1 MLFVLKARV
10 FLKKYETLLSNE
22 RHVFWKGNVPHL
34 PCNTGGTDVRAN
46 IYEEKSFTFGLSNG
60 HQVTESVDRGSSTST
75 AAAGMLRQNG
85 GSNKRGLGL
94 ARLSTSNFFTI
105 SSSANW
111 GMGRS
116 TKSSSLSS
124 ISSNSDCYDNP
135 VVDPEYI
142 MQLVNDVRKFADV
155 LLYLKEAF
163 LSEENHD
170 GLHQVVHERLGELLR
185 VLKAVI
191 NKHQTLNSVDI
202 LSAAGTVIAKV
213 KAVNFKEVNEENKR
227 ELFSEI
233 FSSIETLAFTFGNV
247 VSDFLMGD
255 VDNGSSLGLPVSRR
269 SRSFENL
276 SVESGGSLHERDDIQ
291 GHLRAEEVDSMLLR
305 NDSGIESA
313 LSYAKAWSKY
323 TKDVVA
329 WVEKKLS
336 LEVECAKN
344 LAKMAETAK
353 AVVGHQ
359 DYMPFQS
366 IFINAFQ
373 NDIENSQLW
382 QQTAAALQSNKFVQ
396 PLLGRKNELDRQRKD
411 IKELWQREQKK
422 MQELEA
428 ALRKAKLLYTQR
440 QDEYEKA
447 KSCTARAEEE
457 HLSSSGSFVKD
468 FSKQLEKKRRL
479 EEEAFQKAEEAN
491 EHYKASMAE
500 VEEKRNYLESFKS
513 DVLTQLRELIYQC
526 DLTLKAATVNLFQL
540 QHAQVVSLP
549 VNCQSLCESAKLYD
563 PGQQYSEFV
572 KNLPKDGIP
581 VESGCFESQSSQ
593 VDGVFNKQST
603 NSVHTSHGNL
613 SQCSGDFPAQ
623 ALDDVGS
630 PVYHRSQKVREK
642 RSSSNTD
649 IQVRGPPPF
658 RSWSVGNQSGGMCS
672 DSESAGGSS
681 ESRSMDSPSASPGDF
696 KRRLPRTPSTGTM
709 SSADDLD
716 EREPPS
722 PSDCGLNDLTS
733 ETANSPGPFRNANM
747 SKAAQTHKLRKLRAP
762 SKCREC
768 DGLVVFHGA
777 ECEECSLACHKKCLE
792 TLAIQCGHK
801 KLHGRLHLFGVEF
814 AQAAKNIPD
823 GIPFIIKKCTSEIES
838 RALNVK
844 GIYRVNGA
852 KSRVEKLCQAFE
864 NGKDLVE
871 LSELYAHDISNVLKL
886 YLRQLPEPLIL
897 FRLYNE
903 FIGLAKES
911 QNANEELDA
920 KQASPKAKTR
930 QSLCIELNR
939 IIIKIK
945 DLLKQLPGPNYNT
958 LQYLIGHL
966 HRVTEQCD
974 ENKMSA
980 SNLGII
986 FGPTLI
992 RPRQTDATVSLSS
1005 LVDYPYQARV
1015 VELLITYYEKI
1026 FDVSLKPLLSTPH
1039 SEETAVTVR
1048 VALSADERE
1057 PQQQR
1062 KSSVTVKEGIQIVPS
1077 ERASETAA
1085 LFLESKNSKNTKEEA
1100 DISVTGDAVSP
1111 SSEKDNDPFI
1121 SLGEEPCKKN
1131 LFPVKPSRQIAKVPL
1146 RAPRTKP
1153 VSRPVSLPVDRLLPP
1168 CVLNERNSRNA
1179 GAVSSEKL
1187 GRSPTIEEVSEVK
1200 ALPAVDTSCR
1210 LPCYDT
1216 QMLRKTWDKQYK
1228 QYDITARTAMIMTN
1242 VPQEIRA
1249 LESGTA
1255 GALSSSCSLGNNSA
1269 NAILPNKPYSV
1280 VGSGRTAA
1288 EDNSPDVNPP
1298 AAFRAPRTLQ
1308 PPPGTFYKPPSNK
1321 SKENG
1326 DGSSAKACAPASA
1339 SSVLP
1344 QDNTVKLAR
1353 SSALPSGDAEQNTNE
1368 QKSSSEDIHPTD
1380 LKPAY
1385 HRLRPK
1391 RIQELEHREA
1401 HFV

>member
-1 MLFVLKARV
+1 
-10 FLKKYETLLSNE
+10 
-22 RHVFWKGNVPHL
+22 
-34 PCNTGGTDVRAN
+34 
-46 IYEEKSFTFGLSNG
+46 
-60 HQVTESVDRGSSTST
+60 
-75 AAAGMLRQNG
+75 MLRRNG
-85 GSNKRGLGL
+85 ESNKRGLGL

-105 SSSANW
+105 SNSGNW

-135 VVDPEYI
+135 AVDPEYI
-142 MQLVNDVRKFADV
+142 MQLANDVRKFADV
-155 LLYLKEAF
+155 LLYLKQAI
-163 LSEENHD
+163 LSEENQD
-170 GLHQVVHERLGELLR
+170 DLYQVVHERLGELLR

-233 FSSIETLAFTFGNV
+233 FSSIDTLAFTFGNV

-291 GHLRAEEVDSMLLR
+291 GRQFINIDKQHFEVDSMLLR

-336 LEVECAKN
+336 VEVECARN

-353 AVVGHQ
+353 AIVGHQ

-366 IFINAFQ
+366 IFVNAFQ
-373 NDIENSQLW
+373 NDIENNQLW

-440 QDEYEKA
+440 QDEYERA
-447 KSCTARAEEE
+447 KFCTARAEEE

-479 EEEAFQKAEEAN
+479 EEEALQKAEEAN

-572 KNLPKDGIP
+572 KNLPKDGVP
-581 VESGCFESQSSQ
+581 MESGSFETQSSQ

-603 NSVHTSHGNL
+603 NSIHTSHGNL
-613 SQCSGDFPAQ
+613 SQCSGDFPVQ
-623 ALDDVGS
+623 TLDDVGS
-630 PVYHRSQKVREK
+630 PIYHRSQKVREK

-649 IQVRGPPPF
+649 IQAVRGPPPF

-768 DGLVVFHGA
+768 DSLVVFHGA

-814 AQAAKNIPD
+814 AQAAKNVPD

-911 QNANEELDA
+911 QHVNEELDA
-920 KQASPKAKTR
+920 AQASPKSKKR
-930 QSLCIELNR
+930 QSICIELNR

-945 DLLKQLPGPNYNT
+945 DLLKQLPVPNYNT

-966 HRVTEQCD
+966 HRVTEQSD

-986 FGPTLI
+986 FGPTLL

-1015 VELLITYYEKI
+1015 VELLITYCEKI
-1026 FDVSLKPLLSTPH
+1026 FDISLKPLLNTSQ
-1039 SEETAVTVR
+1039 SEETAVMVR
-1048 VALSADERE
+1048 AALSADERE
-1057 PQQQR
+1057 LQHQR
-1062 KSSVTVKEGIQIVPS
+1062 NLFVAVKESILIAPS
-1077 ERASETAA
+1077 ERRASETAE
-1085 LFLESKNSKNTKEEA
+1085 LFLESNNRKNTKEQAETSVTECVKLPFTGIKPEGFGKSNSLTESPA
-1100 DISVTGDAVSP
+1100 KSILDISISSQKETGDAVSP
-1111 SSEKDNDPFI
+1111 ASEKDNDPLI
-1121 SLGEEPCKKN
+1121 SLGEDSCKIN
-1131 LFPVKPSRQIAKVPL
+1131 LLPAKPNRQITKVPL
-1146 RAPRTKP
+1146 RVPRTKAA
-1153 VSRPVSLPVDRLLPP
+1153 SRPVSLPVDRILPP
-1168 CVLNERNSRNA
+1168 CVLNERNSQNA

-1200 ALPAVDTSCR
+1200 ALPAVNPCFR
-1210 LPCYDT
+1210 YPCYDT

-1242 VPQEIRA
+1242 VPQENRA

-1255 GALSSSCSLGNNSA
+1255 GALSSSCSIGNNSA
-1269 NAILPNKPYSV
+1269 NAILPSKPYSV
-1280 VGSGRTAA
+1280 VGSERTAA
-1288 EDNSPDVNPP
+1288 EENGPDVNPL

-1308 PPPGTFYKPPSNK
+1308 PPPGTFYKPPANK

-1326 DGSSAKACAPASA
+1326 DGGSAKSCAPTSA
-1339 SSVLP
+1339 SSVVH

-1353 SSALPSGDAEQNTNE
+1353 SSALPSGDPEQNTND
-1368 QKSSSEDIHPTD
+1368 QKASSEDIHPTD

-1385 HRLRPK
+1385 QRLRPK

>member
-1 MLFVLKARV
+1 
-10 FLKKYETLLSNE
+10 
-22 RHVFWKGNVPHL
+22 
-34 PCNTGGTDVRAN
+34 
-46 IYEEKSFTFGLSNG
+46 
-60 HQVTESVDRGSSTST
+60 
-75 AAAGMLRQNG
+75 MLRQNG

-105 SSSANW
+105 SNSGNW

-135 VVDPEYI
+135 CVDPEYI

-155 LLYLKEAF
+155 LLYLKEAI
-163 LSEENHD
+163 LSEENQD

-323 TKDVVA
+323 TKDVVV

-373 NDIENSQLW
+373 NDIENNQLW

-428 ALRKAKLLYTQR
+428 GLRKAKLLYTQR

-457 HLSSSGSFVKD
+457 HLGSSGSFVKD

-479 EEEAFQKAEEAN
+479 EEEALQKAEEAN

-572 KNLPKDGIP
+572 KSLPKEGVPI
-581 VESGCFESQSSQ
+581 ESGSFETQNSQ
-593 VDGVFNKQST
+593 VDGVFNKQSA

-623 ALDDVGS
+623 TLDDVGS
-630 PVYHRSQKVREK
+630 PVYRRSQKIGEK
-642 RSSSNTD
+642 RSSSSTD
-649 IQVRGPPPF
+649 IQAIRGPPPF

-768 DGLVVFHGA
+768 DSLVVFHGA

-814 AQAAKNIPD
+814 AQAAKNVPD

-911 QNANEELDA
+911 QNVNEELDA
-920 KQASPKAKTR
+920 KQASPKSKKR
-930 QSLCIELNR
+930 QSICIELNR

-945 DLLKQLPGPNYNT
+945 DLLKQLPVPNYNT

-966 HRVTEQCD
+966 HRVTEQSD

-1026 FDVSLKPLLSTPH
+1026 FDVSLKPILSTSQ
-1039 SEETAVTVR
+1039 SEEPPITVR
-1048 VALSADERE
+1048 VALSAEERE

-1062 KSSVTVKEGIQIVPS
+1062 KSFVAVKEGILIAPS
-1077 ERASETAA
+1077 ENRASETAT
-1085 LFLESKNSKNTKEEA
+1085 LFLDSNNSKNTKEQL
-1100 DISVTGDAVSP
+1100 DTSVTEFVSLQHTGITPEGSGKSNSLTESSATSILDINISAQKPGDAVSP
-1111 SSEKDNDPFI
+1111 ASERDNDSFVSI
-1121 SLGEEPCKKN
+1121 GEDSCKIN
-1131 LFPVKPSRQIAKVPL
+1131 LFPAKPNRQITKVPL
-1146 RAPRTKP
+1146 RVPRTKP
-1153 VSRPVSLPVDRLLPP
+1153 ATRPVSLPVDRILPP

-1179 GAVSSEKL
+1179 GAVSPEKL

-1200 ALPAVDTSCR
+1200 ALPAVNTCCR

-1242 VPQEIRA
+1242 VPQENRA

-1255 GALSSSCSLGNNSA
+1255 GALSSSCSIGNNSA
-1269 NAILPNKPYSV
+1269 NAILPSKPYSV
-1280 VGSGRTAA
+1280 SARSGRTAT
-1288 EDNSPDVNPP
+1288 EGNGPDGNPL

-1308 PPPGTFYKPPSNK
+1308 PPPGTFYKPPLNK
-1321 SKENG
+1321 SKQNEE
-1326 DGSSAKACAPASA
+1326 GSFSKACAPTSA
-1339 SSVLP
+1339 SSMLH
-1344 QDNTVKLAR
+1344 QDNTVKLVR
-1353 SSALPSGDAEQNTNE
+1353 SSALPSGDPEQNTEE
-1368 QKSSSEDIHPTD
+1368 QKTSSEDIHPTD
-1380 LKPAY
+1380 LKPTY
-1385 HRLRPK
+1385 QRLRPK

>member
-1 MLFVLKARV
+1 
-10 FLKKYETLLSNE
+10 
-22 RHVFWKGNVPHL
+22 
-34 PCNTGGTDVRAN
+34 
-46 IYEEKSFTFGLSNG
+46 
-60 HQVTESVDRGSSTST
+60 
-75 AAAGMLRQNG
+75 MLRQNG

-105 SSSANW
+105 SNSGNW

-155 LLYLKEAF
+155 LLYLKEAI
-163 LSEENHD
+163 LSEENQD

-305 NDSGIESA
+305 NYSGIESA

-373 NDIENSQLW
+373 NDIENNQLW

-479 EEEAFQKAEEAN
+479 EEEALQKAEEAN

-500 VEEKRNYLESFKS
+500 VEEKRNDLESFKS
-513 DVLTQLRELIYQC
+513 DVVTQLRELIYQC

-572 KNLPKDGIP
+572 KSLPKESVP
-581 VESGCFESQSSQ
+581 VESGSFETQSSQ

-623 ALDDVGS
+623 TLDDVGS
-630 PVYHRSQKVREK
+630 PIYHRSQKIGEK
-642 RSSSNTD
+642 RSSSSTD
-649 IQVRGPPPF
+649 IQAVRGPPPF

-733 ETANSPGPFRNANM
+733 ETANSPGPFRNASM

-768 DGLVVFHGA
+768 DSLVVFHGA

-814 AQAAKNIPD
+814 AQAAKNVPD

-911 QNANEELDA
+911 QNVNEELDA
-920 KQASPKAKTR
+920 KQASPKSKKR
-930 QSLCIELNR
+930 QSICIELNR

-945 DLLKQLPGPNYNT
+945 DLLKQLPVPNYNT

-966 HRVTEQCD
+966 HRVTEQSD

-1026 FDVSLKPLLSTPH
+1026 FDVSLKPLLSTSQ
-1039 SEETAVTVR
+1039 SEETAITVR
-1048 VALSADERE
+1048 AALSAEERE

-1062 KSSVTVKEGIQIVPS
+1062 KSFVAVKEGILIAPS
-1077 ERASETAA
+1077 ESRASETAA
-1085 LFLESKNSKNTKEEA
+1085 LFLESNNSKNTKEQV
-1100 DISVTGDAVSP
+1100 DTSVTECVSSP
-1111 SSEKDNDPFI
+1111 LTGTKPEGSGKSNSLTESSATSILDINIPAPKEP
-1121 SLGEEPCKKN
+1121 GEDSCKIN
-1131 LFPVKPSRQIAKVPL
+1131 LFPAKPNRQITKVPL
-1146 RAPRTKP
+1146 RVLRTKP
-1153 VSRPVSLPVDRLLPP
+1153 ATRPVSLPVDRILPP

-1179 GAVSSEKL
+1179 GAVSPEKL

-1200 ALPAVDTSCR
+1200 ALPAVNTCCR

-1228 QYDITARTAMIMTN
+1228 QYDITARTAMIVTN
-1242 VPQEIRA
+1242 VPQENRA

-1255 GALSSSCSLGNNSA
+1255 GGLSSSCSIGNNSA
-1269 NAILPNKPYSV
+1269 NVILPSKPYSV
-1280 VGSGRTAA
+1280 SVRSGRTAT
-1288 EDNSPDVNPP
+1288 EGNGPDANPL

-1321 SKENG
+1321 SKQNEE
-1326 DGSSAKACAPASA
+1326 GSFAKACAPTSA
-1339 SSVLP
+1339 SSVLH

-1353 SSALPSGDAEQNTNE
+1353 SSALPSGDPEQNTNE
-1368 QKSSSEDIHPTD
+1368 QKTSSEDIHPTD
-1380 LKPAY
+1380 LKPTY
-1385 HRLRPK
+1385 QRLRPK

>member
-1 MLFVLKARV
+1 
-10 FLKKYETLLSNE
+10 
-22 RHVFWKGNVPHL
+22 
-34 PCNTGGTDVRAN
+34 
-46 IYEEKSFTFGLSNG
+46 
-60 HQVTESVDRGSSTST
+60 
-75 AAAGMLRQNG
+75 MLRQNG

-94 ARLSTSNFFTI
+94 ARLSTSNFFTV
-105 SSSANW
+105 SNSGNW

-155 LLYLKEAF
+155 LLYLKEAI
-163 LSEENHD
+163 LSEENQD

-227 ELFSEI
+227 EIFSEI

-276 SVESGGSLHERDDIQ
+276 SVESGGSLPERDDIQ

-313 LSYAKAWSKY
+313 LSYAKALSKY
-323 TKDVVA
+323 IKDVVA

-336 LEVECAKN
+336 VELECSRN
-344 LAKMAETAK
+344 LAKMAETTK
-353 AVVGHQ
+353 AIVGHQ

-366 IFINAFQ
+366 IFVNAFQ
-373 NDIENSQLW
+373 NDIENNQLW
-382 QQTAAALQSNKFVQ
+382 QQTTAALQSNKFVQ

-447 KSCTARAEEE
+447 KSCTARAEED

-479 EEEAFQKAEEAN
+479 EEEALQKAEEAN

-500 VEEKRNYLESFKS
+500 IEEKRNDLESFKS
-513 DVLTQLRELIYQC
+513 DVLTQLREIIYQC

-572 KNLPKDGIP
+572 KSLPKDGVP
-581 VESGCFESQSSQ
+581 MESGSLETQSSQ

-613 SQCSGDFPAQ
+613 SQCSGDFPVQ
-623 ALDDVGS
+623 TSDDVGS
-630 PVYHRSQKVREK
+630 PVYRRSQKVREK

-649 IQVRGPPPF
+649 IQAVRGPPPF

-722 PSDCGLNDLTS
+722 PSDCG
-733 ETANSPGPFRNANM
+733 PFRNANM

-768 DGLVVFHGA
+768 DSLVVFHGA

-814 AQAAKNIPD
+814 AQAAKNVPD
-823 GIPFIIKKCTSEIES
+823 GVPFIIKKCTSEIES

-852 KSRVEKLCQAFE
+852 KLRVEKLCQAFE

-911 QNANEELDA
+911 QNVNEELDA
-920 KQASPKAKTR
+920 KASPRSKKR
-930 QSLCIELNR
+930 QSICIELNR

-945 DLLKQLPGPNYNT
+945 DLLKQLPVPNYNT

-966 HRVTEQCD
+966 HRVMEQSD

-1005 LVDYPYQARV
+1005 LEDYPYQARV

-1026 FDVSLKPLLSTPH
+1026 FDVSLKPLLSTSQ

-1048 VALSADERE
+1048 VALGADEKE

-1062 KSSVTVKEGIQIVPS
+1062 KSFVAVKEQGILIAPS
-1077 ERASETAA
+1077 ESRASETAA
-1085 LFLESKNSKNTKEEA
+1085 AFLELNNSKNTKENRDTCVTECVSMLLTGIKPEGFGNSNSLTESSA
-1100 DISVTGDAVSP
+1100 KSILDISISAQKMPGDAVSP
-1111 SSEKDNDPFI
+1111 TSEKDSDPFI
-1121 SLGEEPCKKN
+1121 SLGEDSCKMN
-1131 LFPVKPSRQIAKVPL
+1131 LLPAKPNRQITKVPL
-1146 RAPRTKP
+1146 RVPRTKAA
-1153 VSRPVSLPVDRLLPP
+1153 SRPVSLPVDRILPP
-1168 CVLNERNSRNA
+1168 CVLNERNSRNV

-1200 ALPAVDTSCR
+1200 ALPGGNTCCR
-1210 LPCYDT
+1210 FPCYDT

-1228 QYDITARTAMIMTN
+1228 QYDITARTAMIVTN
-1242 VPQEIRA
+1242 VPQENRA

-1255 GALSSSCSLGNNSA
+1255 GALSSSCSVDDNSA
-1269 NAILPNKPYSV
+1269 NAILPSKPYSV
-1280 VGSGRTAA
+1280 VGSGRTAT
-1288 EDNSPDVNPP
+1288 EENGPDVNPL

-1326 DGSSAKACAPASA
+1326 DGSSAKAGAPTSA
-1339 SSVLP
+1339 SSVLH
-1344 QDNTVKLAR
+1344 QDSTVKLAR
-1353 SSALPSGDAEQNTNE
+1353 SSALPSGDPEQNTDE
-1368 QKSSSEDIHPTD
+1368 QKASSEDIHPTD

-1385 HRLRPK
+1385 QRLRPK
-1391 RIQELEHREA
+1391 RMQELEHREA

>member
-1 MLFVLKARV
+1 
-10 FLKKYETLLSNE
+10 
-22 RHVFWKGNVPHL
+22 
-34 PCNTGGTDVRAN
+34 
-46 IYEEKSFTFGLSNG
+46 
-60 HQVTESVDRGSSTST
+60 
-75 AAAGMLRQNG
+75 
-85 GSNKRGLGL
+85 
-94 ARLSTSNFFTI
+94 
-105 SSSANW
+105 
-111 GMGRS
+111 
-116 TKSSSLSS
+116 
-124 ISSNSDCYDNP
+124 
-135 VVDPEYI
+135 
-142 MQLVNDVRKFADV
+142 
-155 LLYLKEAF
+155 
-163 LSEENHD
+163 
-170 GLHQVVHERLGELLR
+170 
-185 VLKAVI
+185 
-191 NKHQTLNSVDI
+191 
-202 LSAAGTVIAKV
+202 
-213 KAVNFKEVNEENKR
+213 
-227 ELFSEI
+227 
-233 FSSIETLAFTFGNV
+233 
-247 VSDFLMGD
+247 MGD

-359 DYMPFQS
+359 
-366 IFINAFQ
+366 
-373 NDIENSQLW
+373 
-382 QQTAAALQSNKFVQ
+382 

-479 EEEAFQKAEEAN
+479 EEEALQKAEEAN

-526 DLTLKAATVNLFQL
+526 DLTLKASTVNLFQL

-581 VESGCFESQSSQ
+581 VESGCFETQSSQ
-593 VDGVFNKQST
+593 VDGVFNKPST

-623 ALDDVGS
+623 TLDDVGS

-649 IQVRGPPPF
+649 IQAVRGPPPF

-814 AQAAKNIPD
+814 AQAAKNVPD

-1026 FDVSLKPLLSTPH
+1026 FDVSLKPLLSA
-1039 SEETAVTVR
+1039 SYSAITVG

-1057 PQQQR
+1057 PQQPR
-1062 KSSVTVKEGIQIVPS
+1062 KSFLAVKEGIQTVPS
-1077 ERASETAA
+1077 EKASETAA
-1085 LFLESKNSKNTKEEA
+1085 LFLESRNSKNTKEEA
-1100 DISVTGDAVSP
+1100 DISLTGDAVSP
-1111 SSEKDNDPFI
+1111 TSEKDNDPLI
-1121 SLGEEPCKKN
+1121 SLGEDPCKKN
-1131 LFPVKPSRQIAKVPL
+1131 SFPVKPNRQIAKVPL
-1146 RAPRTKP
+1146 RAPRTKAA
-1153 VSRPVSLPVDRLLPP
+1153 SRPVSLPVDRILPP

-1288 EDNSPDVNPP
+1288 EENGPDVNPL

-1326 DGSSAKACAPASA
+1326 DGSSAKACAPTSA

-1353 SSALPSGDAEQNTNE
+1353 SSALPSGDVEQNTNE

-1380 LKPAY
+1380 PKPAY

>member
-1 MLFVLKARV
+1 
-10 FLKKYETLLSNE
+10 
-22 RHVFWKGNVPHL
+22 
-34 PCNTGGTDVRAN
+34 
-46 IYEEKSFTFGLSNG
+46 
-60 HQVTESVDRGSSTST
+60 
-75 AAAGMLRQNG
+75 MLRQNG

-105 SSSANW
+105 SNSGNW

-155 LLYLKEAF
+155 LLYLKEAI
-163 LSEENHD
+163 LSEENQE

-191 NKHQTLNSVDI
+191 NKHPTLNSVDI

-213 KAVNFKEVNEENKR
+213 KAVNFKEANEENKR

-291 GHLRAEEVDSMLLR
+291 GHLRAEEVDSILLR

-447 KSCTARAEEE
+447 KTCTARAEEE

-468 FSKQLEKKRRL
+468 FTKQLEKKRRL
-479 EEEAFQKAEEAN
+479 EEEALQKAEEAG

-513 DVLTQLRELIYQC
+513 EVLTQLRELIYQC

-540 QHAQVVSLP
+540 QHTQVVSLP

-572 KNLPKDGIP
+572 KSLPKEGVHI
-581 VESGCFESQSSQ
+581 ETGSFEIQSSQ
-593 VDGVFNKQST
+593 IDGVFNKQST
-603 NSVHTSHGNL
+603 NNVHTSHGNL

-623 ALDDVGS
+623 TIDDVGS
-630 PVYHRSQKVREK
+630 PIYHRSQKIGEK
-642 RSSSNTD
+642 RSSSSTD
-649 IQVRGPPPF
+649 IQAIRGPPPF

-768 DGLVVFHGA
+768 DSLVVFHGA

-814 AQAAKNIPD
+814 AQAAKNVPD

-911 QNANEELDA
+911 QNVNEELDT
-920 KQASPKAKTR
+920 KQASPKSKKR
-930 QSLCIELNR
+930 QSICMELNR

-945 DLLKQLPGPNYNT
+945 DLLKQLPVPNYNT
-958 LQYLIGHL
+958 LQFLIGHL
-966 HRVTEQCD
+966 HRVTEQSD

-1026 FDVSLKPLLSTPH
+1026 FDISLKPLLSTSQ
-1039 SEETAVTVR
+1039 SEESTITVR
-1048 VALSADERE
+1048 VALSAEERE
-1057 PQQQR
+1057 SQQHR
-1062 KSSVTVKEGIQIVPS
+1062 KSFVAVKEGALISPS
-1077 ERASETAA
+1077 ESRASETAA
-1085 LFLESKNSKNTKEEA
+1085 SFLESNNSKNTKEQV
-1100 DISVTGDAVSP
+1100 DTSVTEGSGKSNSLSGSLATSILDINISAPRKPRDAVSP
-1111 SSEKDNDPFI
+1111 TSERDDSVVSP
-1121 SLGEEPCKKN
+1121 SEDSCKIN
-1131 LFPVKPSRQIAKVPL
+1131 LFPAKPNRQITKVPL
-1146 RAPRTKP
+1146 RIPRTKP
-1153 VSRPVSLPVDRLLPP
+1153 TTRPVSLPVERILPP

-1179 GAVSSEKL
+1179 GTVSPEKL

-1200 ALPAVDTSCR
+1200 ALPADDTCCG

-1216 QMLRKTWDKQYK
+1216 QMLRKSWDKQYK
-1228 QYDITARTAMIMTN
+1228 QYDITARTAMIVTN
-1242 VPQEIRA
+1242 VPRENRA
-1249 LESGTA
+1249 VESGTT
-1255 GALSSSCSLGNNSA
+1255 GALSSSCNTGNNSA
-1269 NAILPNKPYSV
+1269 NAILPSKPYSV
-1280 VGSGRTAA
+1280 SVRSGRTAT
-1288 EDNSPDVNPP
+1288 EGNGPDANPL

-1308 PPPGTFYKPPSNK
+1308 PPPGTFYKPPASK
-1321 SKENG
+1321 SKQNEE
-1326 DGSSAKACAPASA
+1326 GSSAKACAPTSA
-1339 SSVLP
+1339 SSVLH

-1353 SSALPSGDAEQNTNE
+1353 SSALPSGDPEQNTNE
-1368 QKSSSEDIHPTD
+1368 QKTSSEDTHPTD
-1380 LKPAY
+1380 LKPTY
-1385 HRLRPK
+1385 QRLRPK

>member
-1 MLFVLKARV
+1 
-10 FLKKYETLLSNE
+10 
-22 RHVFWKGNVPHL
+22 
-34 PCNTGGTDVRAN
+34 
-46 IYEEKSFTFGLSNG
+46 
-60 HQVTESVDRGSSTST
+60 
-75 AAAGMLRQNG
+75 
-85 GSNKRGLGL
+85 
-94 ARLSTSNFFTI
+94 
-105 SSSANW
+105 
-111 GMGRS
+111 
-116 TKSSSLSS
+116 
-124 ISSNSDCYDNP
+124 
-135 VVDPEYI
+135 
-142 MQLVNDVRKFADV
+142 
-155 LLYLKEAF
+155 
-163 LSEENHD
+163 
-170 GLHQVVHERLGELLR
+170 
-185 VLKAVI
+185 
-191 NKHQTLNSVDI
+191 
-202 LSAAGTVIAKV
+202 
-213 KAVNFKEVNEENKR
+213 
-227 ELFSEI
+227 
-233 FSSIETLAFTFGNV
+233 
-247 VSDFLMGD
+247 MGD

-422 MQELEA
+422 MQELEG
-428 ALRKAKLLYTQR
+428 ALRKAKLLYIQR

-447 KSCTARAEEE
+447 KSCSARAEEE

-479 EEEAFQKAEEAN
+479 EEEALQKAEEAG

-513 DVLTQLRELIYQC
+513 EVLTQLRELIYHC
-526 DLTLKAATVNLFQL
+526 DFTLKAATVNLFQL
-540 QHAQVVSLP
+540 QHTQVVSLP

-572 KNLPKDGIP
+572 KSLPREDVHI
-581 VESGCFESQSSQ
+581 ESGSFEIQSSQ

-623 ALDDVGS
+623 TIDDVGS
-630 PVYHRSQKVREK
+630 PIYHRSQKIGEK
-642 RSSSNTD
+642 RSSSSTD
-649 IQVRGPPPF
+649 IQAIRGPPPF

-768 DGLVVFHGA
+768 DSLVVFHGA

-814 AQAAKNIPD
+814 AQAAKNVPD

-871 LSELYAHDISNVLKL
+871 LSELYAHDISSVLKL

-911 QNANEELDA
+911 QNVNEELDT
-920 KQASPKAKTR
+920 KQASPKSKKR
-930 QSLCIELNR
+930 QSICMELNR

-945 DLLKQLPGPNYNT
+945 DLLKQLPVPNYNT
-958 LQYLIGHL
+958 LQFLIGHL
-966 HRVTEQCD
+966 HRVTERSD

-1026 FDVSLKPLLSTPH
+1026 FDVSLKPLLSTSQ
-1039 SEETAVTVR
+1039 SEESAITVR
-1048 VALSADERE
+1048 VALSAEERE
-1057 PQQQR
+1057 SQQHR
-1062 KSSVTVKEGIQIVPS
+1062 KSFVAVKEGALISPS
-1077 ERASETAA
+1077 ESRASETAA
-1085 LFLESKNSKNTKEEA
+1085 SFFESNNSKNTKEQV
-1100 DISVTGDAVSP
+1100 DSSVTGDAVSP
-1111 SSEKDNDPFI
+1111 ASERGDLVVSPSED
-1121 SLGEEPCKKN
+1121 SCKIN
-1131 LFPVKPSRQIAKVPL
+1131 LFPAKPNRQITKVPL
-1146 RAPRTKP
+1146 RIPRTKP
-1153 VSRPVSLPVDRLLPP
+1153 TTRPVSLPVERILPP

-1179 GAVSSEKL
+1179 GAVSPEKL

-1200 ALPAVDTSCR
+1200 ALPADDTCCR

-1216 QMLRKTWDKQYK
+1216 QMLRKSWDKQYK
-1228 QYDITARTAMIMTN
+1228 QYDITARTAMIVTN
-1242 VPQEIRA
+1242 VPRENRA
-1249 LESGTA
+1249 VESGTA
-1255 GALSSSCSLGNNSA
+1255 GALSSSCNTGNNSA

-1280 VGSGRTAA
+1280 SVRSGRTATEGNGTDA
-1288 EDNSPDVNPP
+1288 NPL

-1308 PPPGTFYKPPSNK
+1308 PPPGTFYKPPASK
-1321 SKENG
+1321 SKQNEE
-1326 DGSSAKACAPASA
+1326 GSSAKACAPTSA
-1339 SSVLP
+1339 SSVLH

-1353 SSALPSGDAEQNTNE
+1353 SSALPSGDPEQNTNE
-1368 QKSSSEDIHPTD
+1368 QKTSSEDTHPTD
-1380 LKPAY
+1380 LKPTY
-1385 HRLRPK
+1385 QRLRPK

>member
-1 MLFVLKARV
+1 
-10 FLKKYETLLSNE
+10 
-22 RHVFWKGNVPHL
+22 
-34 PCNTGGTDVRAN
+34 
-46 IYEEKSFTFGLSNG
+46 
-60 HQVTESVDRGSSTST
+60 
-75 AAAGMLRQNG
+75 MLRQNG

-105 SSSANW
+105 SNSGNW

-155 LLYLKEAF
+155 LLYLKEAI
-163 LSEENHD
+163 LSEENQD

-329 WVEKKLS
+329 WVERKLS

-373 NDIENSQLW
+373 NDIENNQLW

-468 FSKQLEKKRRL
+468 VSKQLEKKRRL
-479 EEEAFQKAEEAN
+479 EEEALQKAEEAN

-500 VEEKRNYLESFKS
+500 VEEKRNDLESFKS

-572 KNLPKDGIP
+572 KSLPKEGVPI
-581 VESGCFESQSSQ
+581 ESGSFETRSSQ
-593 VDGVFNKQST
+593 VDGVFNKQSAS
-603 NSVHTSHGNL
+603 SVHTSHGNL
-613 SQCSGDFPAQ
+613 SQCSGDFTAQ
-623 ALDDVGS
+623 TLDDVGS
-630 PVYHRSQKVREK
+630 PIYHHSQKIGEK
-642 RSSSNTD
+642 RSSISTD
-649 IQVRGPPPF
+649 IQATRGPPPF

-768 DGLVVFHGA
+768 DSLVVFHGA

-814 AQAAKNIPD
+814 AQAAKNVPD

-911 QNANEELDA
+911 QSTNEESDA
-920 KQASPKAKTR
+920 KQASPKSKKR
-930 QSLCIELNR
+930 QSICIELNR

-945 DLLKQLPGPNYNT
+945 DLLKQLPVPNYNT

-966 HRVTEQCD
+966 HRVTEQSD

-1005 LVDYPYQARV
+1005 LVDYPYQARI

-1026 FDVSLKPLLSTPH
+1026 FDVSLKPLLSTSQ
-1039 SEETAVTVR
+1039 SEETVR
-1048 VALSADERE
+1048 VALSAEERE
-1057 PQQQR
+1057 PQQHR
-1062 KSSVTVKEGIQIVPS
+1062 KSFVAVKEGIPIAPS
-1077 ERASETAA
+1077 ESRVSETAA
-1085 LFLESKNSKNTKEEA
+1085 LFLESNNSKNTKEQVDTSATECVSLPLTGTKPESYGKSNSLTESSA
-1100 DISVTGDAVSP
+1100 ASILDINTSAPKEPGDAVSP
-1111 SSEKDNDPFI
+1111 TSERDNDSFVC
-1121 SLGEEPCKKN
+1121 LGEDSCRIN
-1131 LFPVKPSRQIAKVPL
+1131 LFPAKPNRQITKVPL
-1146 RAPRTKP
+1146 RVPRTKP
-1153 VSRPVSLPVDRLLPP
+1153 ATRPVSLPVDRILPP
-1168 CVLNERNSRNA
+1168 CVLNERNSQNA
-1179 GAVSSEKL
+1179 GAISPEKL

-1200 ALPAVDTSCR
+1200 ALPAVNTCCR

-1228 QYDITARTAMIMTN
+1228 QYDITARTAMIVTN
-1242 VPQEIRA
+1242 VPQENRA

-1255 GALSSSCSLGNNSA
+1255 GALSSSCSTGNNSV
-1269 NAILPNKPYSV
+1269 NAILPSKPYSV
-1280 VGSGRTAA
+1280 SVRSGRTAT
-1288 EDNSPDVNPP
+1288 EGNGPDANPL

-1321 SKENG
+1321 SKQNE
-1326 DGSSAKACAPASA
+1326 DSSFAKACAPASA

-1353 SSALPSGDAEQNTNE
+1353 SSALPSGDPEQNTNE
-1368 QKSSSEDIHPTD
+1368 QKTSSEDIHPTD
-1380 LKPAY
+1380 LKPTY
-1385 HRLRPK
+1385 QRLRPK

>member
-1 MLFVLKARV
+1 
-10 FLKKYETLLSNE
+10 
-22 RHVFWKGNVPHL
+22 
-34 PCNTGGTDVRAN
+34 
-46 IYEEKSFTFGLSNG
+46 
-60 HQVTESVDRGSSTST
+60 
-75 AAAGMLRQNG
+75 MLRQNG

-94 ARLSTSNFFTI
+94 ARLSTSNFFAI
-105 SSSANW
+105 SNSGNW

-142 MQLVNDVRKFADV
+142 MQLANDVRKFADV
-155 LLYLKEAF
+155 LLYLKEAI
-163 LSEENHD
+163 LSEENQD
-170 GLHQVVHERLGELLR
+170 DLHQVVHERLGELLR

-191 NKHQTLNSVDI
+191 NKHQTLNSVDV

-213 KAVNFKEVNEENKR
+213 KAVNFKEVNEENRR
-227 ELFSEI
+227 EFFSEI
-233 FSSIETLAFTFGNV
+233 FSSIDTLAFTFGNV

-313 LSYAKAWSKY
+313 LAYAKAWSKY

-336 LEVECAKN
+336 VEVECAKN
-344 LAKMAETAK
+344 VAKMAETAK
-353 AVVGHQ
+353 AIVGHQ

-373 NDIENSQLW
+373 NDIENNQLW

-428 ALRKAKLLYTQR
+428 ALRKAKLLYAQR

-457 HLSSSGSFVKD
+457 HLSTGGSFVKD
-468 FSKQLEKKRRL
+468 FSKQLEKKRKL
-479 EEEAFQKAEEAN
+479 EEEALQKAEEAS

-563 PGQQYSEFV
+563 PGQQYSKFV
-572 KNLPKDGIP
+572 KSLPKDGVP
-581 VESGCFESQSSQ
+581 MESGSFETQSSQ

-603 NSVHTSHGNL
+603 NSIHTSHGNL

-623 ALDDVGS
+623 TLDDVGS
-630 PVYHRSQKVREK
+630 PIYHRSQKVREK

-649 IQVRGPPPF
+649 IQAVRGPPPF

-722 PSDCGLNDLTS
+722 PSDCLNDLTS
-733 ETANSPGPFRNANM
+733 ETASSPGPFRNAIM

-768 DGLVVFHGA
+768 DSLVVFHGA

-814 AQAAKNIPD
+814 AQAAKNVPD

-886 YLRQLPEPLIL
+886 YLRQLPEPLVL

-911 QNANEELDA
+911 QHVNEELDA
-920 KQASPKAKTR
+920 TQASPKSKKR
-930 QSLCIELNR
+930 QSICIELNR

-966 HRVTEQCD
+966 HRVTEQSD

-986 FGPTLI
+986 FGPTLL

-1015 VELLITYYEKI
+1015 VELLITHYEKI
-1026 FDVSLKPLLSTPH
+1026 FDVSLKPLLSTTQ

-1062 KSSVTVKEGIQIVPS
+1062 NLFVAVKEQGFLIAPS
-1077 ERASETAA
+1077 EGRAAETAA
-1085 LFLESKNSKNTKEEA
+1085 LFLESNNRKNTKEQEET
-1100 DISVTGDAVSP
+1100 SVTGDAVSP
-1111 SSEKDNDPFI
+1111 ASEKDNDPLI
-1121 SLGEEPCKKN
+1121 SVGEDSCKIN
-1131 LFPVKPSRQIAKVPL
+1131 LLPAKPNHQITRVPL
-1146 RAPRTKP
+1146 RVPRTKAA
-1153 VSRPVSLPVDRLLPP
+1153 SRPVSLPVDRILPP

-1200 ALPAVDTSCR
+1200 AVPAVNPCCR
-1210 LPCYDT
+1210 FPCYDT

-1228 QYDITARTAMIMTN
+1228 QYDITARTAMIVTN
-1242 VPQEIRA
+1242 VPQENRA

-1255 GALSSSCSLGNNSA
+1255 GALSSSSCTTDNSVT
-1269 NAILPNKPYSV
+1269 AILPSKPYSV
-1280 VGSGRTAA
+1280 VGSGTTAT
-1288 EDNSPDVNPP
+1288 EENGPDVNPL
-1298 AAFRAPRTLQ
+1298 AAVRAPRTLQ
-1308 PPPGTFYKPPSNK
+1308 PPPGTFYKPPGNK

-1326 DGSSAKACAPASA
+1326 DGSSAKACAPTSA
-1339 SSVLP
+1339 GSVLH
-1344 QDNTVKLAR
+1344 QENTVKLAR
-1353 SSALPSGDAEQNTNE
+1353 SSALPTGDPEQNTNE
-1368 QKSSSEDIHPTD
+1368 QKASSEDIHLTD

-1385 HRLRPK
+1385 QRLRPK

>member
-1 MLFVLKARV
+1 
-10 FLKKYETLLSNE
+10 
-22 RHVFWKGNVPHL
+22 
-34 PCNTGGTDVRAN
+34 
-46 IYEEKSFTFGLSNG
+46 
-60 HQVTESVDRGSSTST
+60 
-75 AAAGMLRQNG
+75 MLRQNG

-105 SSSANW
+105 SNSGNW

-155 LLYLKEAF
+155 LLYLKEAI
-163 LSEENHD
+163 LSEENQD
-170 GLHQVVHERLGELLR
+170 SLHQVVHERLGELLR

-329 WVEKKLS
+329 WVERKLS

-373 NDIENSQLW
+373 NDIENNQLW

-468 FSKQLEKKRRL
+468 VSKQLEKKRRL
-479 EEEAFQKAEEAN
+479 EEEALQKAEEAN

-500 VEEKRNYLESFKS
+500 VEEKRNDLESFKS

-572 KNLPKDGIP
+572 KSLPKEGVPI
-581 VESGCFESQSSQ
+581 ESGSFETRSSQ
-593 VDGVFNKQST
+593 VDGVFNKQSDS
-603 NSVHTSHGNL
+603 SVHTSHGNL

-623 ALDDVGS
+623 TLDDVGS
-630 PVYHRSQKVREK
+630 PIYHHSQKIGEK
-642 RSSSNTD
+642 RSSISTD
-649 IQVRGPPPF
+649 IQAMRGPPPF

-768 DGLVVFHGA
+768 DSLVVFHGA

-814 AQAAKNIPD
+814 AQAAKNVPD

-911 QNANEELDA
+911 QSANEELDA
-920 KQASPKAKTR
+920 KQASPKSKKR
-930 QSLCIELNR
+930 QSICIELNR
-939 IIIKIK
+939 IIIKTK
-945 DLLKQLPGPNYNT
+945 DLLKQLPVPNYNT

-966 HRVTEQCD
+966 HRVTEQSD

-1026 FDVSLKPLLSTPH
+1026 FDVSLKPLLSTSQ
-1039 SEETAVTVR
+1039 SEETVR
-1048 VALSADERE
+1048 VALSAEEKE

-1062 KSSVTVKEGIQIVPS
+1062 KSFVAVKEGIPIAPS
-1077 ERASETAA
+1077 ESRVSETAA
-1085 LFLESKNSKNTKEEA
+1085 LFLESNNSKNTKERVDTSATECVSLPLTGTKPESCRKSNSLTESSA
-1100 DISVTGDAVSP
+1100 DSILDINTSAPKEPGDAVSP
-1111 SSEKDNDPFI
+1111 ASERDNDSFVC
-1121 SLGEEPCKKN
+1121 LGEDSCRID
-1131 LFPVKPSRQIAKVPL
+1131 LFPAKPNRQITKVPL
-1146 RAPRTKP
+1146 RVPRTKP
-1153 VSRPVSLPVDRLLPP
+1153 ATRPVSLPVDRILPP

-1179 GAVSSEKL
+1179 GAVSPEKL

-1200 ALPAVDTSCR
+1200 ALPAVNTCCR

-1228 QYDITARTAMIMTN
+1228 QYDITARTAMIVTN
-1242 VPQEIRA
+1242 VPQENRA

-1255 GALSSSCSLGNNSA
+1255 GALSSSCSAGNNSV
-1269 NAILPNKPYSV
+1269 NAILPSKPYSV
-1280 VGSGRTAA
+1280 SVRSGRTAT
-1288 EDNSPDVNPP
+1288 EGNGPDANPL

-1321 SKENG
+1321 SKQNEE
-1326 DGSSAKACAPASA
+1326 GSFAKACAPASA
-1339 SSVLP
+1339 SSVLH

-1353 SSALPSGDAEQNTNE
+1353 SSALPSGDPEQNTNE
-1368 QKSSSEDIHPTD
+1368 QKTSSEDIHPTD

-1385 HRLRPK
+1385 QRLRPK

>member
-1 MLFVLKARV
+1 
-10 FLKKYETLLSNE
+10 
-22 RHVFWKGNVPHL
+22 
-34 PCNTGGTDVRAN
+34 
-46 IYEEKSFTFGLSNG
+46 
-60 HQVTESVDRGSSTST
+60 
-75 AAAGMLRQNG
+75 
-85 GSNKRGLGL
+85 
-94 ARLSTSNFFTI
+94 
-105 SSSANW
+105 
-111 GMGRS
+111 
-116 TKSSSLSS
+116 
-124 ISSNSDCYDNP
+124 
-135 VVDPEYI
+135 
-142 MQLVNDVRKFADV
+142 
-155 LLYLKEAF
+155 
-163 LSEENHD
+163 
-170 GLHQVVHERLGELLR
+170 
-185 VLKAVI
+185 
-191 NKHQTLNSVDI
+191 
-202 LSAAGTVIAKV
+202 
-213 KAVNFKEVNEENKR
+213 AVNFKEVNEENKR

-255 VDNGSSLGLPVSRR
+255 VDNGPSLGLPASRR

-276 SVESGGSLHERDDIQ
+276 SVEYGGSLHERDDSQ

-336 LEVECAKN
+336 SELECAKN

-396 PLLGRKNELDRQRKD
+396 PLLGRKSELDRQRKD

-457 HLSSSGSFVKD
+457 HISSSGSFVKD

-479 EEEAFQKAEEAN
+479 EEEALQKAEEAN

-572 KNLPKDGIP
+572 KSLPKDGVP
-581 VESGCFESQSSQ
+581 VESGCFETQSSQ

-630 PVYHRSQKVREK
+630 PLYHRSQKVREK

-649 IQVRGPPPF
+649 IQAVRGPPPF

-768 DGLVVFHGA
+768 DSLVIFHGA

-945 DLLKQLPGPNYNT
+945 DLLKQLPVPNYNT

-1026 FDVSLKPLLSTPH
+1026 FDVSLKPLLSASH

-1062 KSSVTVKEGIQIVPS
+1062 KPLVAVKEGVQIAPS
-1077 ERASETAA
+1077 ERASETPT
-1085 LFLESKNSKNTKEEA
+1085 LFLESKNSKNTKEA
-1100 DISVTGDAVSP
+1100 DTSVTVLLTSLYTWYKDPVTSICVFLGDAVSP
-1111 SSEKDNDPFI
+1111 ASEKDNDPFI
-1121 SLGEEPCKKN
+1121 SVGEDPCKMN
-1131 LFPVKPSRQIAKVPL
+1131 LLHVKPNRQIAKVPL

-1153 VSRPVSLPVDRLLPP
+1153 ASRPVSLPVDRILPP
-1168 CVLNERNSRNA
+1168 CVLNERNSQNA
-1179 GAVSSEKL
+1179 EAVSSEKL

-1200 ALPAVDTSCR
+1200 ALPAVDTCCR

-1269 NAILPNKPYSV
+1269 NAILPLKPYSV

-1288 EDNSPDVNPP
+1288 EENGPDVNPL
-1298 AAFRAPRTLQ
+1298 AAFRVPRTLQ

-1326 DGSSAKACAPASA
+1326 DGSSAKACAPTSA
-1339 SSVLP
+1339 SCVLP

-1353 SSALPSGDAEQNTNE
+1353 SSALPSSGAEQNTNE
-1368 QKSSSEDIHPTD
+1368 QKSISEDIHPTD

>member
-1 MLFVLKARV
+1 
-10 FLKKYETLLSNE
+10 
-22 RHVFWKGNVPHL
+22 
-34 PCNTGGTDVRAN
+34 
-46 IYEEKSFTFGLSNG
+46 
-60 HQVTESVDRGSSTST
+60 
-75 AAAGMLRQNG
+75 MLRQNG

-105 SSSANW
+105 SNSGNW

-155 LLYLKEAF
+155 LLYLKEAV
-163 LSEENHD
+163 LSEENQD
-170 GLHQVVHERLGELLR
+170 GLHHVVHERLGELLR

-202 LSAAGTVIAKV
+202 LSATGTVIAKV
-213 KAVNFKEVNEENKR
+213 KAVNFKEVTEENKR
-227 ELFSEI
+227 ELFGEI

-305 NDSGIESA
+305 TDSGIESA

-353 AVVGHQ
+353 AVVGPQ

-373 NDIENSQLW
+373 NDIENNQLW

-468 FSKQLEKKRRL
+468 VSKQLEKKRRL
-479 EEEAFQKAEEAN
+479 EEEALQKAEEAN

-500 VEEKRNYLESFKS
+500 VEEKRNDLESFKS

-549 VNCQSLCESAKLYD
+549 VNCQSLCESAKLYE

-572 KNLPKDGIP
+572 KSLPKEGVP
-581 VESGCFESQSSQ
+581 VEPTSFETQSSQ
-593 VDGVFNKQST
+593 VDGIFNKQSA

-613 SQCSGDFPAQ
+613 SQCSGDFPTQ
-623 ALDDVGS
+623 TLDDVGS
-630 PVYHRSQKVREK
+630 PVYHCSQKIGEK
-642 RSSSNTD
+642 RSSSSTD
-649 IQVRGPPPF
+649 IQAMRGPPPF

-681 ESRSMDSPSASPGDF
+681 ESRSMDSPSTSPGDF

-722 PSDCGLNDLTS
+722 PSDCLNDLTS

-768 DGLVVFHGA
+768 DSLVVFHGA

-911 QNANEELDA
+911 QNVNEELDV
-920 KQASPKAKTR
+920 KQASPRSKKR
-930 QSLCIELNR
+930 QSICIELNR

-945 DLLKQLPGPNYNT
+945 DLLKQLPLPNYNT

-966 HRVTEQCD
+966 HRVTEQSD

-1026 FDVSLKPLLSTPH
+1026 FDVSLQPLLSTSQ
-1039 SEETAVTVR
+1039 SEETAVTIG
-1048 VALSADERE
+1048 VALSTEERE
-1057 PQQQR
+1057 LQQQR
-1062 KSSVTVKEGIQIVPS
+1062 KSFVAVKEGILLAPS
-1077 ERASETAA
+1077 ESRVSETASSV
-1085 LFLESKNSKNTKEEA
+1085 LESDNSKDAKEQEDA
-1100 DISVTGDAVSP
+1100 SVTGHVSLPLSGTKLEGSGKNNSLTESSATSILDIHISAPKEPGDAVSP
-1111 SSEKDNDPFI
+1111 ASERDNDSFVFV
-1121 SLGEEPCKKN
+1121 GEDSCKIN
-1131 LFPVKPSRQIAKVPL
+1131 LFPVKPSRQITKVPL
-1146 RAPRTKP
+1146 RVPRSKP
-1153 VSRPVSLPVDRLLPP
+1153 AIRPVSLPVDRILPP

-1179 GAVSSEKL
+1179 GAVSPEKL

-1200 ALPAVDTSCR
+1200 TLPAVNTCCR
-1210 LPCYDT
+1210 LSCYDPQT
-1216 QMLRKTWDKQYK
+1216 LRKTWDKQYK
-1228 QYDITARTAMIMTN
+1228 QYDITARTAMIVTN
-1242 VPQEIRA
+1242 VPQENRA
-1249 LESGTA
+1249 LESGTV
-1255 GALSSSCSLGNNSA
+1255 GAVSSSCSVSNNSA
-1269 NAILPNKPYSV
+1269 NAILPSKPYSV
-1280 VGSGRTAA
+1280 SLRSGRTTT
-1288 EDNSPDVNPP
+1288 EGNGPDTNPL

-1321 SKENG
+1321 SKQNEEG
-1326 DGSSAKACAPASA
+1326 SAKACAPASA
-1339 SSVLP
+1339 SSVLH
-1344 QDNTVKLAR
+1344 QDNAVKLAR
-1353 SSALPSGDAEQNTNE
+1353 SSALPSGDPIQNTSE
-1368 QKSSSEDIHPTD
+1368 QKTSSEDIHPAE
-1380 LKPAY
+1380 LKPTY
-1385 HRLRPK
+1385 QRLRPK

>member
-1 MLFVLKARV
+1 
-10 FLKKYETLLSNE
+10 
-22 RHVFWKGNVPHL
+22 
-34 PCNTGGTDVRAN
+34 
-46 IYEEKSFTFGLSNG
+46 
-60 HQVTESVDRGSSTST
+60 
-75 AAAGMLRQNG
+75 
-85 GSNKRGLGL
+85 
-94 ARLSTSNFFTI
+94 
-105 SSSANW
+105 
-111 GMGRS
+111 
-116 TKSSSLSS
+116 
-124 ISSNSDCYDNP
+124 
-135 VVDPEYI
+135 
-142 MQLVNDVRKFADV
+142 
-155 LLYLKEAF
+155 
-163 LSEENHD
+163 
-170 GLHQVVHERLGELLR
+170 
-185 VLKAVI
+185 
-191 NKHQTLNSVDI
+191 
-202 LSAAGTVIAKV
+202 
-213 KAVNFKEVNEENKR
+213 
-227 ELFSEI
+227 
-233 FSSIETLAFTFGNV
+233 
-247 VSDFLMGD
+247 MGD
-255 VDNGSSLGLPVSRR
+255 VDNGSSLGLPVSQR

-276 SVESGGSLHERDDIQ
+276 SVESGGSLHEKDDIQ

-344 LAKMAETAK
+344 LAKVAETAK

-373 NDIENSQLW
+373 NDIENNQLW

-457 HLSSSGSFVKD
+457 HLSLSGSFVKD
-468 FSKQLEKKRRL
+468 VSKQLEKKRRL
-479 EEEAFQKAEEAN
+479 EEEALQKAEEAN

-500 VEEKRNYLESFKS
+500 IEDKRNDLESFKS

-572 KNLPKDGIP
+572 KSLPKEGVPI
-581 VESGCFESQSSQ
+581 ESGSFETQSSQ

-613 SQCSGDFPAQ
+613 SQCSGDFSAQ
-623 ALDDVGS
+623 TLDDVGS
-630 PVYHRSQKVREK
+630 PIYHRSQKIGEK
-642 RSSSNTD
+642 RSSSSTD
-649 IQVRGPPPF
+649 IQAMRGPPPF

-722 PSDCGLNDLTS
+722 PSDCLNDLTS

-768 DGLVVFHGA
+768 DSLVVFHGA

-814 AQAAKNIPD
+814 AQAAKNVPD

-911 QNANEELDA
+911 QNVNEELEA
-920 KQASPKAKTR
+920 KQASPKSKKR
-930 QSLCIELNR
+930 QSICIELNR

-945 DLLKQLPGPNYNT
+945 DLLKQLPVPNYNT

-966 HRVTEQCD
+966 HRVTEQSD

-1026 FDVSLKPLLSTPH
+1026 FDVSLKPLLSTSL
-1039 SEETAVTVR
+1039 SEEAAMTVR
-1048 VALSADERE
+1048 VALSAEERE

-1062 KSSVTVKEGIQIVPS
+1062 KSFVAVKEGVLIAPS
-1077 ERASETAA
+1077 ESRASETAA
-1085 LFLESKNSKNTKEEA
+1085 LVLELNNSKNTKEQV
-1100 DISVTGDAVSP
+1100 DTSVTECVSLPLTGTKPEVSGKSNSLTESSATSILDINISAPKKPGDGVSP
-1111 SSEKDNDPFI
+1111 ASERENDSFVL
-1121 SLGEEPCKKN
+1121 LGEDSCKIN
-1131 LFPVKPSRQIAKVPL
+1131 LFPAKPNRQITKVPL
-1146 RAPRTKP
+1146 RVPRTKP
-1153 VSRPVSLPVDRLLPP
+1153 ATRPVSLPVDRILPP
-1168 CVLNERNSRNA
+1168 CVLNERNTRNV
-1179 GAVSSEKL
+1179 GAVSPEKL
-1187 GRSPTIEEVSEVK
+1187 GRFPTIEEVSEVK
-1200 ALPAVDTSCR
+1200 ARPGVPTCWR
-1210 LPCYDT
+1210 LPCYNT

-1228 QYDITARTAMIMTN
+1228 QYDITARTAMIVTN
-1242 VPQEIRA
+1242 VPQENRA

-1255 GALSSSCSLGNNSA
+1255 DALSSSCSVGNNSA
-1269 NAILPNKPYSV
+1269 NAILLSKPCSV
-1280 VGSGRTAA
+1280 SVRSGRTATEGNGLDA
-1288 EDNSPDVNPP
+1288 NPL

-1321 SKENG
+1321 TKQNEE
-1326 DGSSAKACAPASA
+1326 GSLAKACASTSA
-1339 SSVLP
+1339 SSVLH
-1344 QDNTVKLAR
+1344 QDNTAR
-1353 SSALPSGDAEQNTNE
+1353 SSALPSGDPEQNTTE
-1368 QKSSSEDIHPTD
+1368 QKTSSEDINPTD
-1380 LKPAY
+1380 LKPTY
-1385 HRLRPK
+1385 QRLRPK

>member
-1 MLFVLKARV
+1 
-10 FLKKYETLLSNE
+10 
-22 RHVFWKGNVPHL
+22 
-34 PCNTGGTDVRAN
+34 
-46 IYEEKSFTFGLSNG
+46 
-60 HQVTESVDRGSSTST
+60 
-75 AAAGMLRQNG
+75 MLRQNG

-94 ARLSTSNFFTI
+94 ARLSTSNFFTV
-105 SSSANW
+105 SNSGNW

-155 LLYLKEAF
+155 LLYLKEAI
-163 LSEENHD
+163 LSEENQD

-227 ELFSEI
+227 EIFSEI

-313 LSYAKAWSKY
+313 LSYAKALSKY
-323 TKDVVA
+323 IKDVVA

-336 LEVECAKN
+336 VELECSRN
-344 LAKMAETAK
+344 LAKMAETTK
-353 AVVGHQ
+353 AIVGHQ

-366 IFINAFQ
+366 IFVNAFQ
-373 NDIENSQLW
+373 NDIDNNQLW

-428 ALRKAKLLYTQR
+428 SLRKAKLLYSQR

-447 KSCTARAEEE
+447 KSCTARAEED
-457 HLSSSGSFVKD
+457 HLSSSGNFVKD

-479 EEEAFQKAEEAN
+479 EEEALQKAEEAN

-500 VEEKRNYLESFKS
+500 IEEKRNDLESFKS
-513 DVLTQLRELIYQC
+513 DVLTQLREIIYQC

-572 KNLPKDGIP
+572 KSLPKDGVP
-581 VESGCFESQSSQ
+581 MESGSLETQSSP

-613 SQCSGDFPAQ
+613 SQCSGDFPVQ
-623 ALDDVGS
+623 TSDDVGS
-630 PVYHRSQKVREK
+630 PVYRRSQKVREK

-722 PSDCGLNDLTS
+722 PSDCGLNDLTC

-768 DGLVVFHGA
+768 DSLVVFHGA

-814 AQAAKNIPD
+814 AQAAKNVPD
-823 GIPFIIKKCTSEIES
+823 GVPFIIKKCTSEIES

-852 KSRVEKLCQAFE
+852 KLRVEKLCQAFE

-911 QNANEELDA
+911 QNVNEELDA
-920 KQASPKAKTR
+920 KASPKSKKR
-930 QSLCIELNR
+930 QSICIELNR

-945 DLLKQLPGPNYNT
+945 DLLKQLPVPNYNT

-966 HRVTEQCD
+966 HRVTEQSD

-1005 LVDYPYQARV
+1005 LEDYPYQARV

-1026 FDVSLKPLLSTPH
+1026 FDVSLKPLLST
-1039 SEETAVTVR
+1039 SQTEETTVTVR
-1048 VALSADERE
+1048 VALAADEKE

-1062 KSSVTVKEGIQIVPS
+1062 KSFVAVKEGILIAPS
-1077 ERASETAA
+1077 ESRASETAA
-1085 LFLESKNSKNTKEEA
+1085 VFLELNNSKNTKENT
-1100 DISVTGDAVSP
+1100 DTRVTGDAVSP
-1111 SSEKDNDPFI
+1111 TSEKDNDPLI
-1121 SLGEEPCKKN
+1121 SLGEDSSKMN
-1131 LFPVKPSRQIAKVPL
+1131 LLPAKPNRQITKVPL
-1146 RAPRTKP
+1146 RVPRTKAA
-1153 VSRPVSLPVDRLLPP
+1153 SRPVSLPVDRILPP

-1200 ALPAVDTSCR
+1200 ALPGGNTCCR
-1210 LPCYDT
+1210 FPCYDT

-1228 QYDITARTAMIMTN
+1228 QYDITARTAMIVTN
-1242 VPQEIRA
+1242 VPQENRA

-1255 GALSSSCSLGNNSA
+1255 GALSSSCSVDNNSA
-1269 NAILPNKPYSV
+1269 NAILPSKPYSV
-1280 VGSGRTAA
+1280 VGSGRTAT
-1288 EDNSPDVNPP
+1288 EENGPDVNPL

-1326 DGSSAKACAPASA
+1326 DGSSAKAGAPTST
-1339 SSVLP
+1339 SSVLH

-1353 SSALPSGDAEQNTNE
+1353 SSALPSGDPEQNTNE
-1368 QKSSSEDIHPTD
+1368 QKASAEDIHPTD

-1385 HRLRPK
+1385 QRLRPK

>member
-1 MLFVLKARV
+1 
-10 FLKKYETLLSNE
+10 
-22 RHVFWKGNVPHL
+22 
-34 PCNTGGTDVRAN
+34 
-46 IYEEKSFTFGLSNG
+46 
-60 HQVTESVDRGSSTST
+60 
-75 AAAGMLRQNG
+75 MLRQNG

-94 ARLSTSNFFTI
+94 ARLSTSNFFSI
-105 SSSANW
+105 STSANW
-111 GMGRS
+111 GMGRG

-191 NKHQTLNSVDI
+191 NKHPTLNSVDI

-457 HLSSSGSFVKD
+457 YLSSSGSFVKD
-468 FSKQLEKKRRL
+468 FNKQLEKKRRL
-479 EEEAFQKAEEAN
+479 EEEALQKAEEAS

-500 VEEKRNYLESFKS
+500 VDEKRNYLESFKS

-581 VESGCFESQSSQ
+581 VESGCFETQSSQ

-649 IQVRGPPPF
+649 IQAVRGPPPF

-1026 FDVSLKPLLSTPH
+1026 FDVSLKPLLSTSH

-1062 KSSVTVKEGIQIVPS
+1062 KSSVAVKEGIHIVPS

-1085 LFLESKNSKNTKEEA
+1085 FFFESKNSKNTKEEA
-1100 DISVTGDAVSP
+1100 DISVTECVSLPHTGTKPESFGKSNCMTKSPELTSICVFLGDAVSP
-1111 SSEKDNDPFI
+1111 ASEKDNDPFI
-1121 SLGEEPCKKN
+1121 SLGEDTCKKN
-1131 LFPVKPSRQIAKVPL
+1131 LLPVKPNRQIAKVPL

-1153 VSRPVSLPVDRLLPP
+1153 ASRPVSLPVDRILPP

-1288 EDNSPDVNPP
+1288 EENGPDVNPL

-1326 DGSSAKACAPASA
+1326 DGSSAKACTPTSA

>member
-1 MLFVLKARV
+1 
-10 FLKKYETLLSNE
+10 
-22 RHVFWKGNVPHL
+22 
-34 PCNTGGTDVRAN
+34 
-46 IYEEKSFTFGLSNG
+46 
-60 HQVTESVDRGSSTST
+60 
-75 AAAGMLRQNG
+75 MLRQNG

-105 SSSANW
+105 STAGNW

-227 ELFSEI
+227 ELFGEI

-336 LEVECAKN
+336 LELECAKN

-411 IKELWQREQKK
+411 IKDLWQREQKK

-457 HLSSSGSFVKD
+457 QLSSSGSFVKD
-468 FSKQLEKKRRL
+468 FSKQIEKKRRL
-479 EEEAFQKAEEAN
+479 EEEALQKAEEAN

-572 KNLPKDGIP
+572 KSLPKDGVP
-581 VESGCFESQSSQ
+581 VESGCFETQSSQ
-593 VDGVFNKQST
+593 VDGVFSKQST

-623 ALDDVGS
+623 TLDDVGS

-649 IQVRGPPPF
+649 IPAVRGPPPF

-945 DLLKQLPGPNYNT
+945 DLLKQLPVPNYNT

-1026 FDVSLKPLLSTPH
+1026 FDVSLKPLLSTCH
-1039 SEETAVTVR
+1039 AEETAGTVR

-1062 KSSVTVKEGIQIVPS
+1062 KSFVAVKEQGIQIVPC

-1085 LFLESKNSKNTKEEA
+1085 IFFESKNSRNTKEEA
-1100 DISVTGDAVSP
+1100 DISVTGDVVSP
-1111 SSEKDNDPFI
+1111 ATEKDNDPFL
-1121 SLGEEPCKKN
+1121 SLGEDPCQIS
-1131 LFPVKPSRQIAKVPL
+1131 LVAVKPNRQLAKVPL

-1153 VSRPVSLPVDRLLPP
+1153 ASRPVSLPVDRILPP

-1179 GAVSSEKL
+1179 GAISSEKL

-1200 ALPAVDTSCR
+1200 ALPAVDTCCR

-1228 QYDITARTAMIMTN
+1228 QYDITARTAMIVTN

-1255 GALSSSCSLGNNSA
+1255 GALSSSCSIGNNSA
-1269 NAILPNKPYSV
+1269 KANLPNKPYSV

-1288 EDNSPDVNPP
+1288 EENGPDVNPV

-1326 DGSSAKACAPASA
+1326 DGSSAKACAPTSA

-1368 QKSSSEDIHPTD
+1368 QKSSSEDIHSTD

>member
-1 MLFVLKARV
+1 
-10 FLKKYETLLSNE
+10 
-22 RHVFWKGNVPHL
+22 
-34 PCNTGGTDVRAN
+34 
-46 IYEEKSFTFGLSNG
+46 
-60 HQVTESVDRGSSTST
+60 
-75 AAAGMLRQNG
+75 MLRQNG

-105 SSSANW
+105 SSSGNW

-135 VVDPEYI
+135 VVDPDYI

-163 LSEENHD
+163 LSEENHG

-428 ALRKAKLLYTQR
+428 ALRKAKLLYMQR

-500 VEEKRNYLESFKS
+500 AEEKRNYLESFKS

-572 KNLPKDGIP
+572 KSLPKDGVP
-581 VESGCFESQSSQ
+581 VESGCFETQSSQ

-623 ALDDVGS
+623 TLDDVGS
-630 PVYHRSQKVREK
+630 PIYHRSQKVREK

-649 IQVRGPPPF
+649 IPAVRGPPPF

-768 DGLVVFHGA
+768 DSLVIFHGA

-814 AQAAKNIPD
+814 AQAAKNVPD

-945 DLLKQLPGPNYNT
+945 DLLKQLPVPNYNT

-1026 FDVSLKPLLSTPH
+1026 FDVSLKPLLSASH
-1039 SEETAVTVR
+1039 SEETAVMVR
-1048 VALSADERE
+1048 AALSADEME

-1062 KSSVTVKEGIQIVPS
+1062 KSFVAVKEGVQTVPS

-1085 LFLESKNSKNTKEEA
+1085 LFFESKNSQNTKDEA
-1100 DISVTGDAVSP
+1100 DTCVTGED
-1111 SSEKDNDPFI
+1111 
-1121 SLGEEPCKKN
+1121 PCKMS
-1131 LFPVKPSRQIAKVPL
+1131 LLPVKPNRQSAKVPL

-1153 VSRPVSLPVDRLLPP
+1153 SSRPVSLPVDRILPP

-1200 ALPAVDTSCR
+1200 ALPAVDTCCR
-1210 LPCYDT
+1210 LPCYDI

-1228 QYDITARTAMIMTN
+1228 QYDITPRTAMIMTN
-1242 VPQEIRA
+1242 VPQEIQA

-1255 GALSSSCSLGNNSA
+1255 GALSSSCRIGNNSA
-1269 NAILPNKPYSV
+1269 NAILPNKPYSI

-1288 EDNSPDVNPP
+1288 EENGPDVNPL

-1321 SKENG
+1321 SKGNE
-1326 DGSSAKACAPASA
+1326 DGSAKACAPTNASP
-1339 SSVLP
+1339 VLP

-1353 SSALPSGDAEQNTNE
+1353 SSALPSDDAEQNTNE

-1380 LKPAY
+1380 LKPTY

>member
-1 MLFVLKARV
+1 
-10 FLKKYETLLSNE
+10 
-22 RHVFWKGNVPHL
+22 
-34 PCNTGGTDVRAN
+34 
-46 IYEEKSFTFGLSNG
+46 
-60 HQVTESVDRGSSTST
+60 
-75 AAAGMLRQNG
+75 MLRQNG

-105 SSSANW
+105 SNSGNW

-142 MQLVNDVRKFADV
+142 MHLVNDVRKFADV
-155 LLYLKEAF
+155 LLYLKEAI
-163 LSEENHD
+163 LSE
-170 GLHQVVHERLGELLR
+170 
-185 VLKAVI
+185 
-191 NKHQTLNSVDI
+191 
-202 LSAAGTVIAKV
+202 
-213 KAVNFKEVNEENKR
+213 AVNFKEVNEENKR

-233 FSSIETLAFTFGNV
+233 FTSIETLAFTFGNV

-269 SRSFENL
+269 SQSFENL

-291 GHLRAEEVDSMLLR
+291 GHLRAEEVDNMLLR

-353 AVVGHQ
+353 AVVGPQ

-366 IFINAFQ
+366 IFLNAFQ
-373 NDIENSQLW
+373 NDIENNQLW

-396 PLLGRKNELDRQRKD
+396 PLLGRKNELDKQRKD

-479 EEEAFQKAEEAN
+479 EEEALQKAEEAN
-491 EHYKASMAE
+491 EHYKASIAE
-500 VEEKRNYLESFKS
+500 IEEKRNDLESFKS
-513 DVLTQLRELIYQC
+513 DVLMQLRELIFQC

-572 KNLPKDGIP
+572 KSLPKEGIP
-581 VESGCFESQSSQ
+581 IESGSFETRSSQ

-613 SQCSGDFPAQ
+613 SQCSGDFPSQ
-623 ALDDVGS
+623 MLDDVGS
-630 PVYHRSQKVREK
+630 PIYHRSQRIGEK
-642 RSSSNTD
+642 RSSSSTD
-649 IQVRGPPPF
+649 IQAIRGPPPF

-733 ETANSPGPFRNANM
+733 ETANSPGPFRNTNM

-768 DGLVVFHGA
+768 DSLVVFHGA

-911 QNANEELDA
+911 QSVNEELDA
-920 KQASPKAKTR
+920 KQASPKSKKR
-930 QSLCIELNR
+930 QSICIELNR

-945 DLLKQLPGPNYNT
+945 DLLKQLPVPNYNT

-966 HRVTEQCD
+966 HRVTEQSD

-1026 FDVSLKPLLSTPH
+1026 FDVSLQLLLSTSQ
-1039 SEETAVTVR
+1039 SEEAAITVR
-1048 VALSADERE
+1048 VALSGGERE

-1062 KSSVTVKEGIQIVPS
+1062 KSFVAVKEGILIAPS
-1077 ERASETAA
+1077 ENRASETAA
-1085 LFLESKNSKNTKEEA
+1085 LFLESNNSKNTKEQVDTSATERA
-1100 DISVTGDAVSP
+1100 SLPLSGKQEGSGKSSSLAESTAASILDINISAPKETGED
-1111 SSEKDNDPFI
+1111 
-1121 SLGEEPCKKN
+1121 GCKIN
-1131 LFPVKPSRQIAKVPL
+1131 LLPAKPNRQINKVPL
-1146 RAPRTKP
+1146 RVPRTKLAI
-1153 VSRPVSLPVDRLLPP
+1153 RPVSLPVDRILPP
-1168 CVLNERNSRNA
+1168 CVLNERNTRNA
-1179 GAVSSEKL
+1179 GAVSPENL
-1187 GRSPTIEEVSEVK
+1187 GKSPTIEEVSEVK
-1200 ALPAVDTSCR
+1200 ALPAVSTCCR
-1210 LPCYDT
+1210 LSCCDT

-1228 QYDITARTAMIMTN
+1228 QYDITARTAMIVTN
-1242 VPQEIRA
+1242 VPQENRA
-1249 LESGTA
+1249 LESGTV
-1255 GALSSSCSLGNNSA
+1255 GALSSSCSVGNNSA
-1269 NAILPNKPYSV
+1269 NTVLHVKPYSLSV
-1280 VGSGRTAA
+1280 RSGRTAA
-1288 EDNSPDVNPP
+1288 EGNGPDAKPVTT
-1298 AAFRAPRTLQ
+1298 FRAPRTLQ

-1321 SKENG
+1321 LKQNEE
-1326 DGSSAKACAPASA
+1326 SSTAKACVPTSA
-1339 SSVLP
+1339 SSVLH

-1353 SSALPSGDAEQNTNE
+1353 SSVPPSGDPGQNTDD
-1368 QKSSSEDIHPTD
+1368 QKTSSEDAHPTD

-1385 HRLRPK
+1385 QRLRPK

>member
-1 MLFVLKARV
+1 
-10 FLKKYETLLSNE
+10 
-22 RHVFWKGNVPHL
+22 
-34 PCNTGGTDVRAN
+34 
-46 IYEEKSFTFGLSNG
+46 
-60 HQVTESVDRGSSTST
+60 
-75 AAAGMLRQNG
+75 MLRQNG

-105 SSSANW
+105 STAGNW

-344 LAKMAETAK
+344 LAKMAESAK

-457 HLSSSGSFVKD
+457 QLSSSGSFVKD

-479 EEEAFQKAEEAN
+479 EEEALQKAEEAS

-572 KNLPKDGIP
+572 KSLPKDGVP
-581 VESGCFESQSSQ
+581 VESGCFETQNSQ

-603 NSVHTSHGNL
+603 NSIHTSHGNL

-623 ALDDVGS
+623 TLDDVGS

-649 IQVRGPPPF
+649 IPAVRGPPPF

-911 QNANEELDA
+911 QNTNEELDA

-945 DLLKQLPGPNYNT
+945 DLLKQLPVPNYNT

-1026 FDVSLKPLLSTPH
+1026 FDVSLKPLLSASH
-1039 SEETAVTVR
+1039 AEETAGTVR
-1048 VALSADERE
+1048 VALSAVERE

-1062 KSSVTVKEGIQIVPS
+1062 KSFVAVKEQGIQIVPC

-1100 DISVTGDAVSP
+1100 DISVTGDVVSP
-1111 SSEKDNDPFI
+1111 ASEKDNDPFI
-1121 SLGEEPCKKN
+1121 SLGEDPCQMN
-1131 LFPVKPSRQIAKVPL
+1131 LAAVRPNRQTTKVPL

-1153 VSRPVSLPVDRLLPP
+1153 VSRPVSMPVDRLLPP

-1179 GAVSSEKL
+1179 GAISSEKL

-1200 ALPAVDTSCR
+1200 ALPAVDTCCR

-1216 QMLRKTWDKQYK
+1216 QLLRKTWDKQYK
-1228 QYDITARTAMIMTN
+1228 QYDITARTAMIVTN
-1242 VPQEIRA
+1242 APQEIRA
-1249 LESGTA
+1249 LESATA
-1255 GALSSSCSLGNNSA
+1255 AALSSSSSLGNNSA
-1269 NAILPNKPYSV
+1269 KAILPNKPYSV

-1288 EDNSPDVNPP
+1288 EENGPDVNPL

-1326 DGSSAKACAPASA
+1326 DGSSAKACAPTGAG
-1339 SSVLP
+1339 SVLP
-1344 QDNTVKLAR
+1344 QDNTVKQAR

-1368 QKSSSEDIHPTD
+1368 QKSSSEDIHSTD

>member
-1 MLFVLKARV
+1 
-10 FLKKYETLLSNE
+10 
-22 RHVFWKGNVPHL
+22 
-34 PCNTGGTDVRAN
+34 
-46 IYEEKSFTFGLSNG
+46 
-60 HQVTESVDRGSSTST
+60 
-75 AAAGMLRQNG
+75 MLRQNG

-105 SSSANW
+105 SNSGNW

-135 VVDPEYI
+135 AVDPEYI

-155 LLYLKEAF
+155 LLYLKEAI
-163 LSEENHD
+163 LSEESQD

-233 FSSIETLAFTFGNV
+233 SSSIETLAFTFGNV

-276 SVESGGSLHERDDIQ
+276 SVESGGSLHEKDDIQ

-373 NDIENSQLW
+373 NDIENNQLW

-396 PLLGRKNELDRQRKD
+396 PLLGRKNELDRQRKE

-457 HLSSSGSFVKD
+457 NLSSSGSFVKD
-468 FSKQLEKKRRL
+468 VSKQLEKKRRL
-479 EEEAFQKAEEAN
+479 EEEALQKAEEAN

-500 VEEKRNYLESFKS
+500 VEEKRNDLESFKS
-513 DVLTQLRELIYQC
+513 EVLTQLRELIYQC

-572 KNLPKDGIP
+572 KSLPKEGVRI
-581 VESGCFESQSSQ
+581 ESGSFETQSSQ
-593 VDGVFNKQST
+593 VDGVFKQST

-613 SQCSGDFPAQ
+613 SQCSGDFSAQ
-623 ALDDVGS
+623 TLDDVGS
-630 PVYHRSQKVREK
+630 PIFHPSQKIGEK
-642 RSSSNTD
+642 RSSSSTD
-649 IQVRGPPPF
+649 IQAVRGPPPF

-747 SKAAQTHKLRKLRAP
+747 SKAAHTHKLRKLRAP

-768 DGLVVFHGA
+768 DSLVVFHGA

-814 AQAAKNIPD
+814 AQAAKNVPD

-911 QNANEELDA
+911 QNVNEELEA
-920 KQASPKAKTR
+920 KQASPKSKKR
-930 QSLCIELNR
+930 QSICIELNR

-945 DLLKQLPGPNYNT
+945 DLLKQLPVPNYNT

-966 HRVTEQCD
+966 HRVTEQSD

-1026 FDVSLKPLLSTPH
+1026 FDVSLKPLPSMSH
-1039 SEETAVTVR
+1039 SEEAAITVR
-1048 VALSADERE
+1048 VALSAEERE

-1062 KSSVTVKEGIQIVPS
+1062 KSFVAVKEGILIAPS
-1077 ERASETAA
+1077 ESRASDTAA
-1085 LFLESKNSKNTKEEA
+1085 LFLELNNSKNAKEQV
-1100 DISVTGDAVSP
+1100 DTSVTECASLSLTGTKPEGSGKSNSLTE
-1111 SSEKDNDPFI
+1111 SSATSILDINI
-1121 SLGEEPCKKN
+1121 SAPKKPGEDSCKIN
-1131 LFPVKPSRQIAKVPL
+1131 LFPAKPNRQITKVPL
-1146 RAPRTKP
+1146 RVPRTKP
-1153 VSRPVSLPVDRLLPP
+1153 AIRPVSLPVERILPS
-1168 CVLNERNSRNA
+1168 CVLNERNTRNA
-1179 GAVSSEKL
+1179 GAVSPEKL

-1200 ALPAVDTSCR
+1200 ALPAVNTCCR
-1210 LPCYDT
+1210 VPCYDT

-1228 QYDITARTAMIMTN
+1228 QYDITTRTAMIMTN
-1242 VPQEIRA
+1242 VPQENRA
-1249 LESGTA
+1249 LECGTA
-1255 GALSSSCSLGNNSA
+1255 GALSSSCSTGNSSA
-1269 NAILPNKPYSV
+1269 NAILPSKPYSV
-1280 VGSGRTAA
+1280 SVRSGRTAT
-1288 EDNSPDVNPP
+1288 EGNGPDANPL

-1321 SKENG
+1321 SKPSEE
-1326 DGSSAKACAPASA
+1326 SSLAKACAPTSA
-1339 SSVLP
+1339 SSLLH
-1344 QDNTVKLAR
+1344 QDNIVR
-1353 SSALPSGDAEQNTNE
+1353 SSALLSGDPEQNTNE
-1368 QKSSSEDIHPTD
+1368 QKTSSEDIHPTD
-1380 LKPAY
+1380 PKPTY
-1385 HRLRPK
+1385 QRLRPK

>member
-1 MLFVLKARV
+1 
-10 FLKKYETLLSNE
+10 
-22 RHVFWKGNVPHL
+22 
-34 PCNTGGTDVRAN
+34 
-46 IYEEKSFTFGLSNG
+46 
-60 HQVTESVDRGSSTST
+60 
-75 AAAGMLRQNG
+75 
-85 GSNKRGLGL
+85 
-94 ARLSTSNFFTI
+94 
-105 SSSANW
+105 
-111 GMGRS
+111 
-116 TKSSSLSS
+116 
-124 ISSNSDCYDNP
+124 
-135 VVDPEYI
+135 
-142 MQLVNDVRKFADV
+142 
-155 LLYLKEAF
+155 
-163 LSEENHD
+163 ENQD
-170 GLHQVVHERLGELLR
+170 DLHQVVHERLGELLR

-213 KAVNFKEVNEENKR
+213 KAVNFKDVNEENKR

-233 FSSIETLAFTFGNV
+233 FSSIDTLAFTFGNV

-336 LEVECAKN
+336 VEVECARN

-366 IFINAFQ
+366 IFVNAFQ
-373 NDIENSQLW
+373 NDIENNQLW

-457 HLSSSGSFVKD
+457 HLSSSGTFVKD

-479 EEEAFQKAEEAN
+479 EEEALQKAEEAN

-572 KNLPKDGIP
+572 KSLPKDGVP
-581 VESGCFESQSSQ
+581 MDSGSFETQSSQ

-603 NSVHTSHGNL
+603 NNIHTSHGNL

-623 ALDDVGS
+623 TLDDVGS
-630 PVYHRSQKVREK
+630 PIYHRSQKVREK

-649 IQVRGPPPF
+649 IQAVRGPPPF

-768 DGLVVFHGA
+768 DSLVVFHGA

-814 AQAAKNIPD
+814 AQAAKNVPD

-911 QNANEELDA
+911 QHVNEELDTT
-920 KQASPKAKTR
+920 QASPKSKKR
-930 QSLCIELNR
+930 QSICIELNR

-945 DLLKQLPGPNYNT
+945 DLLKQLPVPNYNT
-958 LQYLIGHL
+958 LQYLTGHL
-966 HRVTEQCD
+966 HRVTEQSD

-986 FGPTLI
+986 FGPTLL

-1026 FDVSLKPLLSTPH
+1026 FDVSLKPLLSTAQ
-1039 SEETAVTVR
+1039 SEETAVMVR

-1062 KSSVTVKEGIQIVPS
+1062 NLFVAVKEGILIAPS
-1077 ERASETAA
+1077 ESRASETAA
-1085 LFLESKNSKNTKEEA
+1085 LLLESNNRKNTKEQAETSVTECVSLPLTGIKPEGFGKSNSLTESSA
-1100 DISVTGDAVSP
+1100 KSILDISISVQKEPSDAVSP
-1111 SSEKDNDPFI
+1111 TSEKDNDPLI
-1121 SLGEEPCKKN
+1121 CLGEDSCKIN
-1131 LFPVKPSRQIAKVPL
+1131 LLPAKPNRQITKVPL
-1146 RAPRTKP
+1146 RVPRTKAT
-1153 VSRPVSLPVDRLLPP
+1153 SRPVSLPVDRILPP

-1200 ALPAVDTSCR
+1200 ALPAVNPCCR
-1210 LPCYDT
+1210 FPCYDT

-1242 VPQEIRA
+1242 VPQENRA

-1255 GALSSSCSLGNNSA
+1255 GALSSSCSVGNNSA
-1269 NAILPNKPYSV
+1269 NAILPIKPYSV
-1280 VGSGRTAA
+1280 VGSGRTAT
-1288 EDNSPDVNPP
+1288 EENGPDVNPL

-1308 PPPGTFYKPPSNK
+1308 PPPGTFYKPPANK

-1326 DGSSAKACAPASA
+1326 DGSSAKACVPTSA
-1339 SSVLP
+1339 SSVLH

-1353 SSALPSGDAEQNTNE
+1353 SSALPSGDPEQNTTD
-1368 QKSSSEDIHPTD
+1368 QKASSEDIHPTD
-1380 LKPAY
+1380 LKPPY
-1385 HRLRPK
+1385 QRLRPK

>member
-1 MLFVLKARV
+1 
-10 FLKKYETLLSNE
+10 
-22 RHVFWKGNVPHL
+22 
-34 PCNTGGTDVRAN
+34 
-46 IYEEKSFTFGLSNG
+46 
-60 HQVTESVDRGSSTST
+60 
-75 AAAGMLRQNG
+75 MLRQNG

-105 SSSANW
+105 SNSGNW

-155 LLYLKEAF
+155 LLYLKEAI
-163 LSEENHD
+163 LSEENQD

-373 NDIENSQLW
+373 NDIENNQLW

-411 IKELWQREQKK
+411 IKDLWQREQKK

-479 EEEAFQKAEEAN
+479 EEEALQKAEEAN

-500 VEEKRNYLESFKS
+500 VEEKRNDLESFKS

-540 QHAQVVSLP
+540 QHTQVVSLP

-572 KNLPKDGIP
+572 KSLPKEGVPI
-581 VESGCFESQSSQ
+581 ESGSFETQSSQ

-603 NSVHTSHGNL
+603 NSVHMSHGNL

-623 ALDDVGS
+623 TLDDVGS
-630 PVYHRSQKVREK
+630 PIYHRSQKIGET
-642 RSSSNTD
+642 RSSSSTD
-649 IQVRGPPPF
+649 IQAMRGPPPF

-722 PSDCGLNDLTS
+722 PSDCGVNDLTS
-733 ETANSPGPFRNANM
+733 ETANSPGPFRNTNM

-768 DGLVVFHGA
+768 DSLVVFHGA

-814 AQAAKNIPD
+814 AQAAKNVPD

-911 QNANEELDA
+911 QNVNEELDA
-920 KQASPKAKTR
+920 KQTCPKSKKR
-930 QSLCIELNR
+930 QSICIELNR

-945 DLLKQLPGPNYNT
+945 DLLKQLPVPNYNT

-966 HRVTEQCD
+966 HRVTEQSD

-1026 FDVSLKPLLSTPH
+1026 FDVSLKPLLSTLQ
-1039 SEETAVTVR
+1039 SEETAITVR
-1048 VALSADERE
+1048 VALSAEERE

-1062 KSSVTVKEGIQIVPS
+1062 KSFIAVKEGILIAPS
-1077 ERASETAA
+1077 ESRASETAA
-1085 LFLESKNSKNTKEEA
+1085 LFLESNNSKNTKEQV
-1100 DISVTGDAVSP
+1100 DTSVTECVSLALTGTKPEGSGKSNSLTESSATSIVDNNIAQKKPGDAARPASERDGDSFVSL
-1111 SSEKDNDPFI
+1111 SED
-1121 SLGEEPCKKN
+1121 SCKIN
-1131 LFPVKPSRQIAKVPL
+1131 LLPAKPNRHITKVPL
-1146 RAPRTKP
+1146 RVPRTKP
-1153 VSRPVSLPVDRLLPP
+1153 ATRPVSLPVDRILPP
-1168 CVLNERNSRNA
+1168 CVLNERNSRNT
-1179 GAVSSEKL
+1179 GAVSPEKL

-1200 ALPAVDTSCR
+1200 AFPAVNTCCR

-1216 QMLRKTWDKQYK
+1216 QTLRKTWDKQYK

-1242 VPQEIRA
+1242 VPQENRA

-1255 GALSSSCSLGNNSA
+1255 GALSPSCSIGNNSA
-1269 NAILPNKPYSV
+1269 NAVLPSKPYSV
-1280 VGSGRTAA
+1280 SVRSGRTAT
-1288 EDNSPDVNPP
+1288 EGNGPD
-1298 AAFRAPRTLQ
+1298 ASRAPRTLQ
-1308 PPPGTFYKPPSNK
+1308 PPPGTFYEPPSNK
-1321 SKENG
+1321 SKQNEE
-1326 DGSSAKACAPASA
+1326 GSFAKACAATSA
-1339 SSVLP
+1339 SSVLH

-1353 SSALPSGDAEQNTNE
+1353 SSALPLGDPEQNTHE
-1368 QKSSSEDIHPTD
+1368 QKISSEDIHPTD
-1380 LKPAY
+1380 LKPTY
-1385 HRLRPK
+1385 QRLRPK

>member
-1 MLFVLKARV
+1 
-10 FLKKYETLLSNE
+10 
-22 RHVFWKGNVPHL
+22 
-34 PCNTGGTDVRAN
+34 
-46 IYEEKSFTFGLSNG
+46 
-60 HQVTESVDRGSSTST
+60 
-75 AAAGMLRQNG
+75 MLRQNG

-105 SSSANW
+105 SNSGNW

-155 LLYLKEAF
+155 LLYLKEAI
-163 LSEENHD
+163 LSEENQD

-191 NKHQTLNSVDI
+191 NKHQALNSVDI
-202 LSAAGTVIAKV
+202 LSAAGIVIAKV

-227 ELFSEI
+227 ELFGEI

-276 SVESGGSLHERDDIQ
+276 SLESGGSLHEKDYIQ

-353 AVVGHQ
+353 AGFGHQ

-366 IFINAFQ
+366 IFTNAFQ
-373 NDIENSQLW
+373 NDIENNQLW

-428 ALRKAKLLYTQR
+428 ALRKAKLLYMQR

-457 HLSSSGSFVKD
+457 HLSSSGSSVKD
-468 FSKQLEKKRRL
+468 FNKQLEKRRRL
-479 EEEAFQKAEEAN
+479 EEEALQKAEEAN

-500 VEEKRNYLESFKS
+500 VEEKRNDLESFKS

-549 VNCQSLCESAKLYD
+549 VNFQSLCESAKLYD

-572 KNLPKDGIP
+572 KNLPKENVPI
-581 VESGCFESQSSQ
+581 ESGSFEIQSSH

-603 NSVHTSHGNL
+603 DSVHMSHGNL
-613 SQCSGDFPAQ
+613 SQCSGDFPTQ
-623 ALDDVGS
+623 TLDDVGS
-630 PVYHRSQKVREK
+630 PIYRRPQKIGEK
-642 RSSSNTD
+642 RSSSSTD
-649 IQVRGPPPF
+649 IQAMRGPPPF

-733 ETANSPGPFRNANM
+733 ETANSPGPFRNASM

-768 DGLVVFHGA
+768 DSLVVFHGA

-814 AQAAKNIPD
+814 AQAAKNVPD

-911 QNANEELDA
+911 QNVNEELDA
-920 KQASPKAKTR
+920 KQTSPKSKKR
-930 QSLCIELNR
+930 QSICVELNR

-945 DLLKQLPGPNYNT
+945 DLLKQLPVPNYNT

-966 HRVTEQCD
+966 HRVTEQSD

-1005 LVDYPYQARV
+1005 LVDYPYQARI

-1026 FDVSLKPLLSTPH
+1026 FDVSLKPLLSTSQ
-1039 SEETAVTVR
+1039 SEETVR
-1048 VALSADERE
+1048 VAVSAEERE

-1062 KSSVTVKEGIQIVPS
+1062 KSFVAVKEGILIAPS
-1077 ERASETAA
+1077 ESRTSETSA
-1085 LFLESKNSKNTKEEA
+1085 LFLESNNSRNTNEQV
-1100 DISVTGDAVSP
+1100 DTSVTECALLPLTGTKPEVSGKSNSLTESPATSILDINISAQKKPGDAVSP
-1111 SSEKDNDPFI
+1111 ASGRNSDSFV
-1121 SLGEEPCKKN
+1121 SLCEDSCKIN
-1131 LFPVKPSRQIAKVPL
+1131 VFPAKPNRQITKVPL
-1146 RAPRTKP
+1146 RVPRTKP
-1153 VSRPVSLPVDRLLPP
+1153 TTRPVSLPVDRILPP
-1168 CVLNERNSRNA
+1168 CVLNERNSQNA
-1179 GAVSSEKL
+1179 GAVSAENL

-1200 ALPAVDTSCR
+1200 APPAVNTCCR

-1242 VPQEIRA
+1242 VPPENRT

-1255 GALSSSCSLGNNSA
+1255 GALSSSCSIGNNSA
-1269 NAILPNKPYSV
+1269 NAIPPSKPYSV
-1280 VGSGRTAA
+1280 SVRSGRTTEENDLGA
-1288 EDNSPDVNPP
+1288 NPL

-1308 PPPGTFYKPPSNK
+1308 PPPGTFYKPPFNK
-1321 SKENG
+1321 SKQNEE
-1326 DGSSAKACAPASA
+1326 GSSAKACAPTSA
-1339 SSVLP
+1339 SSLLH
-1344 QDNTVKLAR
+1344 QDNAVKLPR
-1353 SSALPSGDAEQNTNE
+1353 SSALPLGDPEQNTNE
-1368 QKSSSEDIHPTD
+1368 QKLSSEDIHPTD
-1380 LKPAY
+1380 VKPTY
-1385 HRLRPK
+1385 QRLRPK

>member
-1 MLFVLKARV
+1 MDIYGIYGEEEWNK
-10 FLKKYETLLSNE
+10 E
-22 RHVFWKGNVPHL
+22 KGF
-34 PCNTGGTDVRAN
+34 
-46 IYEEKSFTFGLSNG
+46 IFGLSNG
-60 HQVTESVDRGSSTST
+60 PEALLSVTCRSSIST

-105 SSSANW
+105 SNSGNW

-142 MQLVNDVRKFADV
+142 TRLVNDVRKFADV
-155 LLYLKEAF
+155 LLYLKEAIC
-163 LSEENHD
+163 SEENQD

-191 NKHQTLNSVDI
+191 NKYQNLNSVDI

-227 ELFSEI
+227 ELFGEI

-247 VSDFLMGD
+247 ISDFLMGD

-353 AVVGHQ
+353 AVAGHQ

-366 IFINAFQ
+366 IFITAFQ
-373 NDIENSQLW
+373 NDIENNQLW

-396 PLLGRKNELDRQRKD
+396 PVLGRKNELDRQRKD

-457 HLSSSGSFVKD
+457 QLSSSGSFVKD

-479 EEEAFQKAEEAN
+479 EEEALQKAEEAN
-491 EHYKASMAE
+491 EHYKTSMAE

-563 PGQQYSEFV
+563 PGQQYSEYV
-572 KNLPKDGIP
+572 KSLPKEGIP
-581 VESGCFESQSSQ
+581 IEPVSFEIQSSQ
-593 VDGVFNKQST
+593 VDGVFNKQSS

-623 ALDDVGS
+623 TLDDVGS
-630 PVYHRSQKVREK
+630 PIYHPSQKTGEK
-642 RSSSNTD
+642 RSSSSTD
-649 IQVRGPPPF
+649 MQAIRGPPPF

-722 PSDCGLNDLTS
+722 PSDCG
-733 ETANSPGPFRNANM
+733 PFRNASM

-768 DGLVVFHGA
+768 DSLVVFHGA

-814 AQAAKNIPD
+814 AQAAKNVPD

-911 QNANEELDA
+911 QNMNEELDA
-920 KQASPKAKTR
+920 KQASPKSKKR
-930 QSLCIELNR
+930 QSVCIELNR

-945 DLLKQLPGPNYNT
+945 DLLKQLPVPNYNT

-1026 FDVSLKPLLSTPH
+1026 FDVSLKPLLSISQP
-1039 SEETAVTVR
+1039 EETALMER
-1048 VALSADERE
+1048 VALSAEERE

-1062 KSSVTVKEGIQIVPS
+1062 KSFVAVKEGILITPS
-1077 ERASETAA
+1077 ESRTSETAV
-1085 LFLESKNSKNTKEEA
+1085 LFLESNNSKNTKEQV
-1100 DISVTGDAVSP
+1100 DTSVTGDAVSP
-1111 SSEKDNDPFI
+1111 ASERDSDSFV
-1121 SLGEEPCKKN
+1121 SLGEDSSKTNFLPG
-1131 LFPVKPSRQIAKVPL
+1131 KPTRQITKVPL
-1146 RAPRTKP
+1146 RVPRTKP
-1153 VSRPVSLPVDRLLPP
+1153 TARPLSLPVDRILPP

-1179 GAVSSEKL
+1179 GAVSPEKL

-1200 ALPAVDTSCR
+1200 ALPAANTCCR

-1228 QYDITARTAMIMTN
+1228 QYDITARTAMIVTN
-1242 VPQEIRA
+1242 VPQENRA
-1249 LESGTA
+1249 LERGTA
-1255 GALSSSCSLGNNSA
+1255 GALSSSCSTGNNSA
-1269 NAILPNKPYSV
+1269 NAISLSKPYSV
-1280 VGSGRTAA
+1280 SAGSGRTAT
-1288 EDNSPDVNPP
+1288 EGNSADANPLTT
-1298 AAFRAPRTLQ
+1298 FRAPRTLQ

-1321 SKENG
+1321 SKQNG
-1326 DGSSAKACAPASA
+1326 EGPFAKACAPASA
-1339 SSVLP
+1339 SSVVH
-1344 QDNTVKLAR
+1344 QDNSVKLAR
-1353 SSALPSGDAEQNTNE
+1353 SSALPSGDPEQNTNE
-1368 QKSSSEDIHPTD
+1368 QGTNSEDTHPTD
-1380 LKPAY
+1380 LKPTY
-1385 HRLRPK
+1385 QRLRPK

>member
-1 MLFVLKARV
+1 
-10 FLKKYETLLSNE
+10 
-22 RHVFWKGNVPHL
+22 
-34 PCNTGGTDVRAN
+34 
-46 IYEEKSFTFGLSNG
+46 
-60 HQVTESVDRGSSTST
+60 
-75 AAAGMLRQNG
+75 MLRQNG

-105 SSSANW
+105 SNSGNW

-457 HLSSSGSFVKD
+457 HLSTSGSFVKD

-479 EEEAFQKAEEAN
+479 EEEALQKAEEAN

-500 VEEKRNYLESFKS
+500 VEEKRNDLESFKS

-572 KNLPKDGIP
+572 KSLPKDGVP
-581 VESGCFESQSSQ
+581 VESGCFETQSSQ

-623 ALDDVGS
+623 TLDDVGS

-649 IQVRGPPPF
+649 IQAVRGPPPF

-768 DGLVVFHGA
+768 DSLVVFHGA

-911 QNANEELDA
+911 QNTNEELDV

-945 DLLKQLPGPNYNT
+945 DLLKQLPVPNYNT

-1026 FDVSLKPLLSTPH
+1026 FDVSLKPLLSASH

-1048 VALSADERE
+1048 AALSADERE
-1057 PQQQR
+1057 QQQQR
-1062 KSSVTVKEGIQIVPS
+1062 KSFIAVKEGIQIAPS

-1100 DISVTGDAVSP
+1100 DTSVTGVIEVLLTSLYTWCKDPVISVCVFLGDAVSP
-1111 SSEKDNDPFI
+1111 ASEKDNDPFI
-1121 SLGEEPCKKN
+1121 SLGEDPCKMN
-1131 LFPVKPSRQIAKVPL
+1131 LLPVKPNRQLAKVPL

-1153 VSRPVSLPVDRLLPP
+1153 VSRPVSLPVDRILPP

-1200 ALPAVDTSCR
+1200 ALPAVDTCCR

-1288 EDNSPDVNPP
+1288 EENGPDVNPLS
-1298 AAFRAPRTLQ
+1298 AFRAPRTLQ

-1326 DGSSAKACAPASA
+1326 DGSSAKACAPTSA

-1344 QDNTVKLAR
+1344 QGNTVKPAT

>member
-1 MLFVLKARV
+1 
-10 FLKKYETLLSNE
+10 
-22 RHVFWKGNVPHL
+22 
-34 PCNTGGTDVRAN
+34 
-46 IYEEKSFTFGLSNG
+46 
-60 HQVTESVDRGSSTST
+60 
-75 AAAGMLRQNG
+75 MLRQNG

-105 SSSANW
+105 SNSGNW

-155 LLYLKEAF
+155 LLYLKEAI
-163 LSEENHD
+163 LSE
-170 GLHQVVHERLGELLR
+170 VHERLGELLR

-269 SRSFENL
+269 SRCVAMSKIHFVVFNAL
-276 SVESGGSLHERDDIQ
+276 FS

-373 NDIENSQLW
+373 NDIENNQLW

-422 MQELEA
+422 MVELEA

-457 HLSSSGSFVKD
+457 HLGSSGSFVKD

-479 EEEAFQKAEEAN
+479 EEEALQKAEEAN

-500 VEEKRNYLESFKS
+500 VEEKRNDLESFKS

-526 DLTLKAATVNLFQL
+526 DLTLKA
-540 QHAQVVSLP
+540 VSMLLKICLLP
-549 VNCQSLCESAKLYD
+549 EN
-563 PGQQYSEFV
+563 F
-572 KNLPKDGIP
+572 
-581 VESGCFESQSSQ
+581 
-593 VDGVFNKQST
+593 
-603 NSVHTSHGNL
+603 SHL
-613 SQCSGDFPAQ
+613 
-623 ALDDVGS
+623 L
-630 PVYHRSQKVREK
+630 
-642 RSSSNTD
+642 
-649 IQVRGPPPF
+649 
-658 RSWSVGNQSGGMCS
+658 
-672 DSESAGGSS
+672 
-681 ESRSMDSPSASPGDF
+681 GDF

-722 PSDCGLNDLTS
+722 PSDCG
-733 ETANSPGPFRNANM
+733 PFRNANM

-768 DGLVVFHGA
+768 DSLVVFHGA

-814 AQAAKNIPD
+814 AQAAKNVPD
-823 GIPFIIKKCTSEIES
+823 GIPFIIKKCTSEIE
-838 RALNVK
+838 NVNAVLL
-844 GIYRVNGA
+844 ISYTFYTS

-911 QNANEELDA
+911 QNVNEELDA
-920 KQASPKAKTR
+920 KQASPKSKKR
-930 QSLCIELNR
+930 QSICIELNR

-945 DLLKQLPGPNYNT
+945 DLLKQLPLPNYNT
-958 LQYLIGHL
+958 LQYLVGHL
-966 HRVTEQCD
+966 HRVTEQSD

-1026 FDVSLKPLLSTPH
+1026 FDVSLKPLLSTSQ

-1048 VALSADERE
+1048 VALSAEERE

-1062 KSSVTVKEGIQIVPS
+1062 KSFIAVKEVSDSSSPS
-1077 ERASETAA
+1077 ESRASETAA
-1085 LFLESKNSKNTKEEA
+1085 LFLESNNS
-1100 DISVTGDAVSP
+1100 DAVSP
-1111 SSEKDNDPFI
+1111 ASERDSDSFV
-1121 SLGEEPCKKN
+1121 SLGEDSCKIN
-1131 LFPVKPSRQIAKVPL
+1131 LLPAKPNRQITKVPL
-1146 RAPRTKP
+1146 RVPRTKP
-1153 VSRPVSLPVDRLLPP
+1153 ATRPVSLPVDRILPP
-1168 CVLNERNSRNA
+1168 CVLNERNSRNT
-1179 GAVSSEKL
+1179 GAVSPEKL

-1200 ALPAVDTSCR
+1200 AFPAVNTCCR

-1216 QMLRKTWDKQYK
+1216 QTLRKTWDKQYK

-1242 VPQEIRA
+1242 VPQENRA

-1255 GALSSSCSLGNNSA
+1255 GALSPSCSIGNNSA
-1269 NAILPNKPYSV
+1269 NAMLPSKPYSV
-1280 VGSGRTAA
+1280 SVRSGRTAT
-1288 EDNSPDVNPP
+1288 EGNGPDANPL

-1321 SKENG
+1321 SKQNEEG
-1326 DGSSAKACAPASA
+1326 FFAKACAATSA
-1339 SSVLP
+1339 SSVLH

-1353 SSALPSGDAEQNTNE
+1353 SSAILSGDPEQNTNE
-1368 QKSSSEDIHPTD
+1368 QKTSSEDIHPTD
-1380 LKPAY
+1380 LKPTY
-1385 HRLRPK
+1385 QRLRPK

>member
-1 MLFVLKARV
+1 
-10 FLKKYETLLSNE
+10 
-22 RHVFWKGNVPHL
+22 
-34 PCNTGGTDVRAN
+34 
-46 IYEEKSFTFGLSNG
+46 
-60 HQVTESVDRGSSTST
+60 
-75 AAAGMLRQNG
+75 MLRQNG

-105 SSSANW
+105 STAGNW
-111 GMGRS
+111 AMGRS

-124 ISSNSDCYDNP
+124 ISSNSDCFDYP

-142 MQLVNDVRKFADV
+142 MQVVNDVRKFADV
-155 LLYLKEAF
+155 LLYLREAF

-233 FSSIETLAFTFGNV
+233 FSSIDRLALNFGNV

-336 LEVECAKN
+336 LEVECAKS

-411 IKELWQREQKK
+411 IKDLWQREQKK

-457 HLSSSGSFVKD
+457 QLSSSGSFVKD

-479 EEEAFQKAEEAN
+479 EEEALQKAEEAN

-572 KNLPKDGIP
+572 KSLPKDGVP
-581 VESGCFESQSSQ
+581 VESGCFETQNSQ
-593 VDGVFNKQST
+593 VDGVFNKQSS

-630 PVYHRSQKVREK
+630 PIYHRSQKVREK

-649 IQVRGPPPF
+649 IPAVRGPPPF

-814 AQAAKNIPD
+814 AQAAKSFPD

-945 DLLKQLPGPNYNT
+945 DLLKQLPVPNYNT

-1026 FDVSLKPLLSTPH
+1026 FDVSLKPLLSASH
-1039 SEETAVTVR
+1039 AEETAGMVR

-1062 KSSVTVKEGIQIVPS
+1062 KSFVAVKEQGIQIVPC

-1085 LFLESKNSKNTKEEA
+1085 LFLESKNSKNTKEAA
-1100 DISVTGDAVSP
+1100 DISVSG
-1111 SSEKDNDPFI
+1111 EDP
-1121 SLGEEPCKKN
+1121 CQVN
-1131 LFPVKPSRQIAKVPL
+1131 LVAVKPNRQMGKVPL
-1146 RAPRTKP
+1146 RAPRTKAA
-1153 VSRPVSLPVDRLLPP
+1153 SRPVSLPVDRILPP

-1179 GAVSSEKL
+1179 GAISSEKL

-1200 ALPAVDTSCR
+1200 AVPAVDTCCR
-1210 LPCYDT
+1210 LPCYDS

-1228 QYDITARTAMIMTN
+1228 QYDITARTAMIVTN
-1242 VPQEIRA
+1242 APQEIRA

-1255 GALSSSCSLGNNSA
+1255 GALSSSSSLGNNPA
-1269 NAILPNKPYSV
+1269 KAILPNKPYSV

-1288 EDNSPDVNPP
+1288 EENGPDVNPL
-1298 AAFRAPRTLQ
+1298 AAFRPPRTLQ

-1326 DGSSAKACAPASA
+1326 DGSSAKACAPTGA

-1353 SSALPSGDAEQNTNE
+1353 SSALLSGDEQNTNE
-1368 QKSSSEDIHPTD
+1368 QKSSSEDSHSTD
-1380 LKPAY
+1380 LKPPY

>member
-1 MLFVLKARV
+1 
-10 FLKKYETLLSNE
+10 
-22 RHVFWKGNVPHL
+22 
-34 PCNTGGTDVRAN
+34 
-46 IYEEKSFTFGLSNG
+46 
-60 HQVTESVDRGSSTST
+60 
-75 AAAGMLRQNG
+75 
-85 GSNKRGLGL
+85 
-94 ARLSTSNFFTI
+94 
-105 SSSANW
+105 
-111 GMGRS
+111 
-116 TKSSSLSS
+116 
-124 ISSNSDCYDNP
+124 
-135 VVDPEYI
+135 
-142 MQLVNDVRKFADV
+142 
-155 LLYLKEAF
+155 
-163 LSEENHD
+163 
-170 GLHQVVHERLGELLR
+170 
-185 VLKAVI
+185 
-191 NKHQTLNSVDI
+191 
-202 LSAAGTVIAKV
+202 
-213 KAVNFKEVNEENKR
+213 
-227 ELFSEI
+227 
-233 FSSIETLAFTFGNV
+233 
-247 VSDFLMGD
+247 
-255 VDNGSSLGLPVSRR
+255 
-269 SRSFENL
+269 
-276 SVESGGSLHERDDIQ
+276 
-291 GHLRAEEVDSMLLR
+291 
-305 NDSGIESA
+305 
-313 LSYAKAWSKY
+313 
-323 TKDVVA
+323 
-329 WVEKKLS
+329 
-336 LEVECAKN
+336 
-344 LAKMAETAK
+344 MAETAK

-373 NDIENSQLW
+373 NDIENNQLW

-428 ALRKAKLLYTQR
+428 ALRKAKLLYAQR

-479 EEEAFQKAEEAN
+479 EEEALQKAEEAN

-500 VEEKRNYLESFKS
+500 VEEKRNDLESFKS

-572 KNLPKDGIP
+572 KSLPKEGVPI
-581 VESGCFESQSSQ
+581 ESGSFETQSSQ

-623 ALDDVGS
+623 TLDDVGS
-630 PVYHRSQKVREK
+630 PIYHRSQKIGEK
-642 RSSSNTD
+642 RSSSSTD
-649 IQVRGPPPF
+649 IQGAMRGPPPF

-733 ETANSPGPFRNANM
+733 ETANSPGPFRNTNM

-768 DGLVVFHGA
+768 DSLVVFHGA

-814 AQAAKNIPD
+814 AQAAKNVPD

-911 QNANEELDA
+911 QTVNEELDA
-920 KQASPKAKTR
+920 KQASPKSKTR
-930 QSLCIELNR
+930 QSNCIELNR
-939 IIIKIK
+939 IIIKMK
-945 DLLKQLPGPNYNT
+945 DLLKQLPVPNYNT

-966 HRVTEQCD
+966 HRVTEQSD

-1026 FDVSLKPLLSTPH
+1026 FDVSLKPLLSTSQ
-1039 SEETAVTVR
+1039 SEETAITVS
-1048 VALSADERE
+1048 VAVSPEERE

-1062 KSSVTVKEGIQIVPS
+1062 KSFVAVKEGILIAPS
-1077 ERASETAA
+1077 ESRASETAA
-1085 LFLESKNSKNTKEEA
+1085 LFLELNNSKNTEEQV
-1100 DISVTGDAVSP
+1100 DTSVTECVSLPFTGTKPEGSGKSNSVTESSATSILDINISAPKKPGDAVSP
-1111 SSEKDNDPFI
+1111 ASERDNDSFV
-1121 SLGEEPCKKN
+1121 SLGEDSCKIN
-1131 LFPVKPSRQIAKVPL
+1131 LFPAKPNRQITKVPL
-1146 RAPRTKP
+1146 RVPRTKP
-1153 VSRPVSLPVDRLLPP
+1153 ASRPVSLPVDRILPP

-1179 GAVSSEKL
+1179 GAVSPEKL

-1200 ALPAVDTSCR
+1200 ALPAVNTCSR
-1210 LPCYDT
+1210 FPCYDT

-1228 QYDITARTAMIMTN
+1228 QYDITARTAMIVTN
-1242 VPQEIRA
+1242 VPQENRA

-1255 GALSSSCSLGNNSA
+1255 GALSSSCSIGNNSA
-1269 NAILPNKPYSV
+1269 NAILPSKPYSV
-1280 VGSGRTAA
+1280 SVRSGRTATEGNGPDA
-1288 EDNSPDVNPP
+1288 NSL

-1321 SKENG
+1321 SKQNEE
-1326 DGSSAKACAPASA
+1326 GSFAKACAPTSA
-1339 SSVLP
+1339 SSVLH

-1353 SSALPSGDAEQNTNE
+1353 SSALPSGDPEQNTIE
-1368 QKSSSEDIHPTD
+1368 QKTSSEDIHPTD
-1380 LKPAY
+1380 LKPTY
-1385 HRLRPK
+1385 QRLRPK

>member
-1 MLFVLKARV
+1 
-10 FLKKYETLLSNE
+10 
-22 RHVFWKGNVPHL
+22 
-34 PCNTGGTDVRAN
+34 
-46 IYEEKSFTFGLSNG
+46 
-60 HQVTESVDRGSSTST
+60 
-75 AAAGMLRQNG
+75 MLRQNG

-105 SSSANW
+105 PNSGNW

-155 LLYLKEAF
+155 LLYLKEAI
-163 LSEENHD
+163 LSEENQD
-170 GLHQVVHERLGELLR
+170 DLHQVVHERLGELLR

-227 ELFSEI
+227 ELFGEI

-336 LEVECAKN
+336 VEVECAKS

-353 AVVGHQ
+353 ATVGHQ
-359 DYMPFQS
+359 DFMPFQS
-366 IFINAFQ
+366 IFVNAFQ
-373 NDIENSQLW
+373 NDIENNQLW

-411 IKELWQREQKK
+411 IKELWQREQKR

-457 HLSSSGSFVKD
+457 HLSSNGSFVKD

-479 EEEAFQKAEEAN
+479 EEEALQKAEEAN

-563 PGQQYSEFV
+563 PGQQYLEFV
-572 KNLPKDGIP
+572 KSLPKDGVP
-581 VESGCFESQSSQ
+581 VESVSFENQSSQ
-593 VDGVFNKQST
+593 VDGVFNKPST
-603 NSVHTSHGNL
+603 NNIHTSHGNL
-613 SQCSGDFPAQ
+613 SQCSGDFSAQ
-623 ALDDVGS
+623 TLDDVGS
-630 PVYHRSQKVREK
+630 PIYHRSQKVREK
-642 RSSSNTD
+642 RSSSSTE
-649 IQVRGPPPF
+649 IQAVRGPPPF

-768 DGLVVFHGA
+768 DSLVIFHGA

-814 AQAAKNIPD
+814 AQAAKSVPD

-903 FIGLAKES
+903 FIGLGKES
-911 QNANEELDA
+911 QHINEDLDA
-920 KQASPKAKTR
+920 KQASPKSKKR
-930 QSLCIELNR
+930 HSVCIELNR

-945 DLLKQLPGPNYNT
+945 DLLKQLPVPNYNT

-966 HRVTEQCD
+966 HRVTEQSD

-1026 FDVSLKPLLSTPH
+1026 FDVSLKPLLSTSQ

-1048 VALSADERE
+1048 VALSADEGE

-1062 KSSVTVKEGIQIVPS
+1062 KSFGALKEGILIAPS
-1077 ERASETAA
+1077 ESRTSETAA
-1085 LFLESKNSKNTKEEA
+1085 LVWELNSKDTKEEA
-1100 DISVTGDAVSP
+1100 DTSVTECVSLPLTGTKPESSGKNPLLSVCLFLGDVVSP
-1111 SSEKDNDPFI
+1111 ASERDNDPFI
-1121 SLGEEPCKKN
+1121 SLGEDSCKIN
-1131 LFPVKPSRQIAKVPL
+1131 LFPAKPNRQITKVPL
-1146 RAPRTKP
+1146 RVPRTKP
-1153 VSRPVSLPVDRLLPP
+1153 ASRPVSLPVDRILPP

-1187 GRSPTIEEVSEVK
+1187 GRSPTIEEVSEVR
-1200 ALPAVDTSCR
+1200 ALHTVNTCCR
-1210 LPCYDT
+1210 FPPDT
-1216 QMLRKTWDKQYK
+1216 QMLRKNWDKQYK
-1228 QYDITARTAMIMTN
+1228 QYDITARTAMIVTN
-1242 VPQEIRA
+1242 IPQENKA

-1255 GALSSSCSLGNNSA
+1255 GALSSSSSSCSVGKNSA
-1269 NAILPNKPYSV
+1269 NAILPSKPYSV
-1280 VGSGRTAA
+1280 VRSGRTAT
-1288 EDNSPDVNPP
+1288 EENGPDANPL

-1321 SKENG
+1321 SKANG
-1326 DGSSAKACAPASA
+1326 DGCSAKACAPTTA
-1339 SSVLP
+1339 SSVLH

-1353 SSALPSGDAEQNTNE
+1353 SSALPSGDPEQNTNE
-1368 QKSSSEDIHPTD
+1368 QKASSEDTQPTD

-1385 HRLRPK
+1385 QRLRPK

>member
-1 MLFVLKARV
+1 
-10 FLKKYETLLSNE
+10 
-22 RHVFWKGNVPHL
+22 
-34 PCNTGGTDVRAN
+34 
-46 IYEEKSFTFGLSNG
+46 
-60 HQVTESVDRGSSTST
+60 
-75 AAAGMLRQNG
+75 MLRQNG

-94 ARLSTSNFFTI
+94 ARLSTSNFFSI
-105 SSSANW
+105 STSANW

-170 GLHQVVHERLGELLR
+170 GLHQVVHERLGELRR

-323 TKDVVA
+323 IKDVVA

-479 EEEAFQKAEEAN
+479 EEEALQKAEEAN

-581 VESGCFESQSSQ
+581 VESGCFETQSSQ

-623 ALDDVGS
+623 TLDDVGS

-642 RSSSNTD
+642 RSSSHTD

-814 AQAAKNIPD
+814 AQAAKNVPD

-1026 FDVSLKPLLSTPH
+1026 FDVSLKPLLSTSH

-1057 PQQQR
+1057 PQPQR
-1062 KSSVTVKEGIQIVPS
+1062 KSFVAVKEQGIQIVPS
-1077 ERASETAA
+1077 ERVSETAA

-1100 DISVTGDAVSP
+1100 DISVIGDAVSP
-1111 SSEKDNDPFI
+1111 TSEKDSDPFI
-1121 SLGEEPCKKN
+1121 SLGEDPCKKN
-1131 LFPVKPSRQIAKVPL
+1131 SFPVKPNRQIAKVPL
-1146 RAPRTKP
+1146 RAPRTKA
-1153 VSRPVSLPVDRLLPP
+1153 VSRPVSLPVDRILPP

-1228 QYDITARTAMIMTN
+1228 QYDITARTAMIVTN

-1288 EDNSPDVNPP
+1288 EENGPDVNPL

-1326 DGSSAKACAPASA
+1326 DGSSVKAGAPTSA
-1339 SSVLP
+1339 SSVFP

>member
-1 MLFVLKARV
+1 
-10 FLKKYETLLSNE
+10 
-22 RHVFWKGNVPHL
+22 
-34 PCNTGGTDVRAN
+34 
-46 IYEEKSFTFGLSNG
+46 
-60 HQVTESVDRGSSTST
+60 
-75 AAAGMLRQNG
+75 MLRQNG

-105 SSSANW
+105 SNSGNW

-135 VVDPEYI
+135 AVDPEYI

-155 LLYLKEAF
+155 LLCLKEAI
-163 LSEENHD
+163 LSEEHQD
-170 GLHQVVHERLGELLR
+170 GLHHVVHERLGESLR
-185 VLKAVI
+185 VLKSVI

-213 KAVNFKEVNEENKR
+213 KAVNFKEVTEENKR
-227 ELFSEI
+227 DLFEI
-233 FSSIETLAFTFGNV
+233 LSSIETLAFTFGNV

-276 SVESGGSLHERDDIQ
+276 SVESGGSLHEKDDIQ
-291 GHLRAEEVDSMLLR
+291 GHLRAEELDSMLLR
-305 NDSGIESA
+305 NDTGIESA

-353 AVVGHQ
+353 AVVGPQ

-373 NDIENSQLW
+373 NDIENNQLW

-428 ALRKAKLLYTQR
+428 ALRKAKLLCIQR

-447 KSCTARAEEE
+447 KSSTARAEEE

-468 FSKQLEKKRRL
+468 VSKQLEKKRRL
-479 EEEAFQKAEEAN
+479 EEEALQKAEEAK

-500 VEEKRNYLESFKS
+500 VEEKRSVLESFKS

-526 DLTLKAATVNLFQL
+526 DLTLKAAAVNLFQL

-549 VNCQSLCESAKLYD
+549 VNCQSLCESAKLYE

-572 KNLPKDGIP
+572 KSLPKEGVAIEP
-581 VESGCFESQSSQ
+581 TSFETQNSH
-593 VDGVFNKQST
+593 VDGVFNKQSV
-603 NSVHTSHGNL
+603 NSIHTSHGNL
-613 SQCSGDFPAQ
+613 SQCSGDFPTNT
-623 ALDDVGS
+623 LDDVGS
-630 PVYHRSQKVREK
+630 PIYHRSQKIGEK
-642 RSSSNTD
+642 RSSSSTD
-649 IQVRGPPPF
+649 IQAIRGPPPF

-733 ETANSPGPFRNANM
+733 ENANSPGPFRNANM

-768 DGLVVFHGA
+768 DSLVVFHGA

-911 QNANEELDA
+911 QNINEELDA
-920 KQASPKAKTR
+920 KQASPRSKKR
-930 QSLCIELNR
+930 HSICIELNR

-945 DLLKQLPGPNYNT
+945 DLLKQLPMPNYNT

-966 HRVTEQCD
+966 HRVTEQSD

-1015 VELLITYYEKI
+1015 VELLITHYEKI
-1026 FDVSLKPLLSTPH
+1026 FDVSLQSLLSASQ
-1039 SEETAVTVR
+1039 SEETVVTTGVS
-1048 VALSADERE
+1048 LSTEERE

-1062 KSSVTVKEGIQIVPS
+1062 KSLVAVKESILLAPS
-1077 ERASETAA
+1077 ESRVSEAVSSV
-1085 LFLESKNSKNTKEEA
+1085 LELDNSKNAKEQEDASGTGLVSLPLGGTKLEGSGKNSSLEESSA
-1100 DISVTGDAVSP
+1100 ASVLDAHTFAPNESGDAVS
-1111 SSEKDNDPFI
+1111 SAAERDDDSFVSI
-1121 SLGEEPCKKN
+1121 GEDSCKTS
-1131 LFPVKPSRQIAKVPL
+1131 LFPVKPNRQITKVPL
-1146 RAPRTKP
+1146 RVPRTKP
-1153 VSRPVSLPVDRLLPP
+1153 AIRPVSLPVDRILPP

-1179 GAVSSEKL
+1179 GAVSPEKL

-1200 ALPAVDTSCR
+1200 SLPTVNTCCR
-1210 LPCYDT
+1210 LSCYDSQT
-1216 QMLRKTWDKQYK
+1216 LRKTWDKQYK
-1228 QYDITARTAMIMTN
+1228 QYDITARTAMIVTN
-1242 VPQEIRA
+1242 VPQENRA

-1255 GALSSSCSLGNNSA
+1255 GALSSSCSVSNNSV
-1269 NAILPNKPYSV
+1269 NAILPSKPYSISLR
-1280 VGSGRTAA
+1280 SGRTT
-1288 EDNSPDVNPP
+1288 EGNGPDTHPLS
-1298 AAFRAPRTLQ
+1298 AFRAPRTLQ

-1321 SKENG
+1321 SKQNEE
-1326 DGSSAKACAPASA
+1326 GSFAKACVLASA
-1339 SSVLP
+1339 SDVLP
-1344 QDNTVKLAR
+1344 QDNAVKLAR
-1353 SSALPSGDAEQNTNE
+1353 SSALLSGDPIKNTSE
-1368 QKSSSEDIHPTD
+1368 QKTSSEDIHPAD

-1385 HRLRPK
+1385 QRLRPK

>member
-1 MLFVLKARV
+1 
-10 FLKKYETLLSNE
+10 
-22 RHVFWKGNVPHL
+22 
-34 PCNTGGTDVRAN
+34 
-46 IYEEKSFTFGLSNG
+46 
-60 HQVTESVDRGSSTST
+60 
-75 AAAGMLRQNG
+75 MLRQNG

-105 SSSANW
+105 SSSGNW

-155 LLYLKEAF
+155 LLYLKEAI
-163 LSEENHD
+163 LSEENQD

-255 VDNGSSLGLPVSRR
+255 VDNGSSLGLPVSQR

-353 AVVGHQ
+353 AVIGHQ

-373 NDIENSQLW
+373 NDIENNQLW

-428 ALRKAKLLYTQR
+428 VLRKAKLLYTQR

-479 EEEAFQKAEEAN
+479 EEEALQKAEEAN

-500 VEEKRNYLESFKS
+500 VEEKRNDLENFKS

-572 KNLPKDGIP
+572 KSLPKEGVPI
-581 VESGCFESQSSQ
+581 ESGSCETQSSQ
-593 VDGVFNKQST
+593 VDGVFNKQSA

-613 SQCSGDFPAQ
+613 SQCSGDFPAPT
-623 ALDDVGS
+623 LDDVGS
-630 PVYHRSQKVREK
+630 PIYHRSQKIGEK
-642 RSSSNTD
+642 RSSSSTD
-649 IQVRGPPPF
+649 IQAMRGPPPF

-768 DGLVVFHGA
+768 DSLVVFHGA
-777 ECEECSLACHKKCLE
+777 ECEECSLTCHKKCLE

-814 AQAAKNIPD
+814 AQAAKNVPD

-911 QNANEELDA
+911 QNVNEEMDT
-920 KQASPKAKTR
+920 KQASPKSKR
-930 QSLCIELNR
+930 QSICIELNR

-945 DLLKQLPGPNYNT
+945 DLLKQLPVPNYNT

-1015 VELLITYYEKI
+1015 VELLVTYYEKI
-1026 FDVSLKPLLSTPH
+1026 FDVSLKPLLSTSQ
-1039 SEETAVTVR
+1039 SEEMAITAR
-1048 VALSADERE
+1048 VALSAEERE

-1062 KSSVTVKEGIQIVPS
+1062 KLSVTVKESILIAPS
-1077 ERASETAA
+1077 ESRASETAA
-1085 LFLESKNSKNTKEEA
+1085 FFLESNNSKNTKEQV
-1100 DISVTGDAVSP
+1100 DGSVTECVSLPLTGTKPEGSGKSNSLTESSATSILDVNISAQKKPGDAVSP
-1111 SSEKDNDPFI
+1111 ASERDNDSFV
-1121 SLGEEPCKKN
+1121 SLGEDSCKIN
-1131 LFPVKPSRQIAKVPL
+1131 LFPAKPNRQITKVPL
-1146 RAPRTKP
+1146 RVPRTKP
-1153 VSRPVSLPVDRLLPP
+1153 GTRPVSLPVDRILPP

-1179 GAVSSEKL
+1179 GAVSPEKL

-1200 ALPAVDTSCR
+1200 AFPALNTCCG

-1228 QYDITARTAMIMTN
+1228 QYDITARTAMIVTN
-1242 VPQEIRA
+1242 VPQENRA

-1255 GALSSSCSLGNNSA
+1255 GALSSSCSIGNNLA
-1269 NAILPNKPYSV
+1269 NAILPSKPYSV
-1280 VGSGRTAA
+1280 SVGSGRTAT
-1288 EDNSPDVNPP
+1288 EGNGPDANPL

-1321 SKENG
+1321 SKQNEE
-1326 DGSSAKACAPASA
+1326 GSFAKACAPTSA
-1339 SSVLP
+1339 SSVLH
-1344 QDNTVKLAR
+1344 QKNTVKLAR
-1353 SSALPSGDAEQNTNE
+1353 SSALPSGDLEQNTNE
-1368 QKSSSEDIHPTD
+1368 QKTSSEDIYPTD

-1385 HRLRPK
+1385 QRLRPK

>member
-1 MLFVLKARV
+1 
-10 FLKKYETLLSNE
+10 
-22 RHVFWKGNVPHL
+22 
-34 PCNTGGTDVRAN
+34 
-46 IYEEKSFTFGLSNG
+46 
-60 HQVTESVDRGSSTST
+60 
-75 AAAGMLRQNG
+75 MLRQNG

-105 SSSANW
+105 SNSGNW

-155 LLYLKEAF
+155 LLYLKEAI
-163 LSEENHD
+163 LSEENQD

-373 NDIENSQLW
+373 NDIENNQLW

-411 IKELWQREQKK
+411 IKDLWQREQKK

-479 EEEAFQKAEEAN
+479 EEEALQKAEEAN

-500 VEEKRNYLESFKS
+500 VEEKRNDLESFKS

-540 QHAQVVSLP
+540 QHTQVVSLP

-572 KNLPKDGIP
+572 KSLPKEGVPI
-581 VESGCFESQSSQ
+581 ESGSFETQSSQ

-603 NSVHTSHGNL
+603 NSVHMSHGNL

-623 ALDDVGS
+623 TLDDVGS
-630 PVYHRSQKVREK
+630 PIYHRSQKIGET
-642 RSSSNTD
+642 RSSSSTD
-649 IQVRGPPPF
+649 IQAMRGPPPF

-722 PSDCGLNDLTS
+722 PSDCGKFSAGVNDLTS
-733 ETANSPGPFRNANM
+733 ETANSPGPFRNTNM

-768 DGLVVFHGA
+768 DSLVVFHGA

-814 AQAAKNIPD
+814 AQAAKNVPD

-911 QNANEELDA
+911 QNVNEELDA
-920 KQASPKAKTR
+920 KQTCPKSKKR
-930 QSLCIELNR
+930 QSICIELNR

-945 DLLKQLPGPNYNT
+945 DLLKQLPVPNYNT

-966 HRVTEQCD
+966 HRVTEQSD

-1026 FDVSLKPLLSTPH
+1026 FDVSLKPLLSTLQ
-1039 SEETAVTVR
+1039 SEETAITVR
-1048 VALSADERE
+1048 VALSAEERE

-1062 KSSVTVKEGIQIVPS
+1062 KSFIAVKEGILIAPS
-1077 ERASETAA
+1077 ESRASETAA
-1085 LFLESKNSKNTKEEA
+1085 LFLESNNSKNTKEQV
-1100 DISVTGDAVSP
+1100 DTSVTECVSLALTGTKP
-1111 SSEKDNDPFI
+1111 EGSGKSNSLTESSATSIVDNNIAQKKP
-1121 SLGEEPCKKN
+1121 GEDSCKIN
-1131 LFPVKPSRQIAKVPL
+1131 LLPAKPNRHITKVPL
-1146 RAPRTKP
+1146 RVPRTKP
-1153 VSRPVSLPVDRLLPP
+1153 ATRPVSLPVDRILPP
-1168 CVLNERNSRNA
+1168 CVLNERNSRNT
-1179 GAVSSEKL
+1179 GAVSPEKL

-1200 ALPAVDTSCR
+1200 AFPAVNTCCR

-1216 QMLRKTWDKQYK
+1216 QTLRKTWDKQYK

-1242 VPQEIRA
+1242 VPQENRA

-1255 GALSSSCSLGNNSA
+1255 GALSPSCSIGNNSA
-1269 NAILPNKPYSV
+1269 NAVLPSKPYSV
-1280 VGSGRTAA
+1280 SVRSGRTAT
-1288 EDNSPDVNPP
+1288 EGNGPD
-1298 AAFRAPRTLQ
+1298 ASRAPRTLQ
-1308 PPPGTFYKPPSNK
+1308 PPPGTFYEPPSNK
-1321 SKENG
+1321 SKQNEE
-1326 DGSSAKACAPASA
+1326 GSFAKACAATSA
-1339 SSVLP
+1339 SSVLH

-1353 SSALPSGDAEQNTNE
+1353 SSALPLGDPEQNTHE
-1368 QKSSSEDIHPTD
+1368 QKISSEDIHPTD
-1380 LKPAY
+1380 LKPTY
-1385 HRLRPK
+1385 QRLRPK

>member
-1 MLFVLKARV
+1 
-10 FLKKYETLLSNE
+10 
-22 RHVFWKGNVPHL
+22 
-34 PCNTGGTDVRAN
+34 
-46 IYEEKSFTFGLSNG
+46 
-60 HQVTESVDRGSSTST
+60 
-75 AAAGMLRQNG
+75 MLRQNG

-105 SSSANW
+105 SNSGNW

-155 LLYLKEAF
+155 LLYLKEAI
-163 LSEENHD
+163 LSEVSHLLFSENQD

-373 NDIENSQLW
+373 NDIENNQLW

-479 EEEAFQKAEEAN
+479 EEEALQKVEEAN

-500 VEEKRNYLESFKS
+500 VEEKRNDLESFKS

-572 KNLPKDGIP
+572 KSLPKEGVLI
-581 VESGCFESQSSQ
+581 ESGSFETHSSR

-613 SQCSGDFPAQ
+613 SQCSGDYPAQ
-623 ALDDVGS
+623 TVDDVGS
-630 PVYHRSQKVREK
+630 PIYHHSQKIGEK
-642 RSSSNTD
+642 RSSSSTD
-649 IQVRGPPPF
+649 IQVTRGPPPF

-722 PSDCGLNDLTS
+722 PSDCLNDLTS

-768 DGLVVFHGA
+768 DSLVVFHGA

-814 AQAAKNIPD
+814 TQAAKNVPD

-911 QNANEELDA
+911 QNVNEELDA
-920 KQASPKAKTR
+920 KQASPRSKKR
-930 QSLCIELNR
+930 QSMCIELNR

-945 DLLKQLPGPNYNT
+945 DLLKQLPVPNYNT

-966 HRVTEQCD
+966 HRVTEQSD

-1015 VELLITYYEKI
+1015 VELLIMYYEKI
-1026 FDVSLKPLLSTPH
+1026 FDVSLKPLLSTSQ
-1039 SEETAVTVR
+1039 SEEAAITVR
-1048 VALSADERE
+1048 AAVSAQERE

-1062 KSSVTVKEGIQIVPS
+1062 KSFVAVKEGILIAPS
-1077 ERASETAA
+1077 ESRASETAT
-1085 LFLESKNSKNTKEEA
+1085 LVLESNNSKNTKEQV
-1100 DISVTGDAVSP
+1100 DTSVTEYVSLPLTGTKPEGSGKSNSLIESSATSILDINVSAPKKPGDAASP
-1111 SSEKDNDPFI
+1111 ASERNDSFV
-1121 SLGEEPCKKN
+1121 SLGEDSCKIN
-1131 LFPVKPSRQIAKVPL
+1131 LFPAKSNRQITKVPL
-1146 RAPRTKP
+1146 RVPRTKP
-1153 VSRPVSLPVDRLLPP
+1153 ATRPVSLPVDRILPP

-1179 GAVSSEKL
+1179 GAVSPEKL
-1187 GRSPTIEEVSEVK
+1187 GRSPTIEEVSEVR
-1200 ALPAVDTSCR
+1200 ALPAVNTCCR
-1210 LPCYDT
+1210 IPCYDT

-1228 QYDITARTAMIMTN
+1228 QYDITSRTAMIVTN
-1242 VPQEIRA
+1242 VPQENRA

-1255 GALSSSCSLGNNSA
+1255 SALSSSCSTGNSA
-1269 NAILPNKPYSV
+1269 ANAMLPSKPYSV
-1280 VGSGRTAA
+1280 SVRSGRTATEGNGPDA
-1288 EDNSPDVNPP
+1288 SPL

-1321 SKENG
+1321 SKQNEE
-1326 DGSSAKACAPASA
+1326 GSSAKACAPASA
-1339 SSVLP
+1339 SSVLH
-1344 QDNTVKLAR
+1344 QDNTVKQAR
-1353 SSALPSGDAEQNTNE
+1353 SSAIPSGDTEQNTNE
-1368 QKSSSEDIHPTD
+1368 QKTSSEDTHPTD
-1380 LKPAY
+1380 LKPTY
-1385 HRLRPK
+1385 QRLRPK